1 MSINMVEFHQ
11 VFFEESHEHLENM
24 EQLLLALD
32 LNTPDP
38 EELNTI
44 FRAAHSIKGGS
55 GIFGFTALTSVTHV
69 MENLLDRTRKGTFEL
84 SSATIDL
91 LLRTVDTLTH
101 ILSLYREEEPI
112 DWEEVE
118 FAKNQLIAALNGE
131 PFEPNAKTQNKAVT
145 TMPEVEILVAD
156 GTNIQSKRQTHD
168 DDLGFGF
175 FENEVELALA
185 TEGEHFGFFDEAYTA
200 AEIRVED
207 IDPKPTIAVPTG
219 KTASDNLAADLDHDL
234 ADDLAN
240 GLDDELG
247 FGFFEPLTPAQLDND
262 TSTTGATDADVVTR
276 AKTDNLDLQPM
287 VLQSTNQQLNQH
299 QGDQHAI
306 DHKSRGAAAIQSAS
320 KRHESP
326 TSAQATSEH
335 SIANP
340 TPAKSASKKSTPPAQ
355 DATLRVETSK
365 IDTLVN
371 LAGELVITQSML
383 TLIGNELGGELGE
396 RLKTALNELER
407 NTREMQEA
415 VMSVRMLPV
424 SFVFNRFH
432 RLVRDLSEQL
442 GKNVNLTIEGGNT
455 EIDKGMIEK
464 LVDPL
469 THLVRNS
476 LDHGIENPAKR
487 LAAGKSEIGEL
498 SLKASQ
504 RGGSIVIAV
513 HDDGAGLNRERIL
526 QKARENGMQVAD
538 NANDKHVWQLIFAAG
553 FSTAQEVTDVSGRG
567 VGMDVVRRNIEA
579 LGGRI
584 DIDSVAGQGAT
595 FEIQLP
601 LTLAIVDGMS
611 VSVGHQIYI
620 LPLVHIIESIQ
631 PQIEQLKFLSK
642 ERLIKVR
649 EEYLPLLNLYQLMEI
664 EPHAHTPEQG
674 IVVLLES
681 NNKRFGLCV
690 DALVGQ
696 QQVVIKSLEK
706 HYRRIPG
713 VSGATIMGDG
723 SVALILDV
731 ESLALHIKN

>member
-1 MSINMVEFHQ
+1 MSINMAEFHQ

-32 LNTPDP
+32 LASPDP

-69 MENLLDRTRKGTFEL
+69 MENLLDKTRKGNFQLT
-84 SSATIDL
+84 SSIIDL
-91 LLRTVDTLTH
+91 LLSTVDTLSH
-101 ILSLYREEEPI
+101 ILSLYREEEQI
-112 DWEEVE
+112 DWQEVE
-118 FAKNQLIAALNGE
+118 YSKSQLVAALNGE
-131 PFEPNAKTQNKAVT
+131 SFSSSVAVRNGTDIANTPVTPTINAEPSAL
-145 TMPEVEILVAD
+145 VEIE
-156 GTNIQSKRQTHD
+156 

-175 FENEVELALA
+175 FEDEMARDIA
-185 TEGEHFGFFDEAYTA
+185 IEGEDFGFFEEAYQ
-200 AEIRVED
+200 AEEISAQSVINDVSNTE
-207 IDPKPTIAVPTG
+207 K
-219 KTASDNLAADLDHDL
+219 AADPFDFTS
-234 ADDLAN
+234 
-240 GLDDELG
+240 DDELG
-247 FGFFEPLTPAQLDND
+247 FGFFEALTPESFANEIELL
-262 TSTTGATDADVVTR
+262 SSKPVASKVVKPTTVANQAKVNADSSQAKRGIFKEKESATDAKVS
-276 AKTDNLDLQPM
+276 P
-287 VLQSTNQQLNQH
+287 
-299 QGDQHAI
+299 
-306 DHKSRGAAAIQSAS
+306 AAIHSNATNSNAALSSSAIP
-320 KRHESP
+320 K
-326 TSAQATSEH
+326 
-335 SIANP
+335 N
-340 TPAKSASKKSTPPAQ
+340 TPPEVKPATKKTAASAP

-383 TLIGNELGGELGE
+383 TLIGNELTGDLGE

-424 SFVFNRFH
+424 SFVFNRFN

-442 GKNVNLTIEGGNT
+442 GKKVNLVIEGGNT

-476 LDHGIENPAKR
+476 LDHGIEKPEKR
-487 LAAGKSEIGEL
+487 LAAGKSEVGVL

-504 RGGSIVIAV
+504 RGGNIVIAV
-513 HDDGAGLNRERIL
+513 HDNGAGLNRERII
-526 QKARENGMQVAD
+526 QKARENGLQVAD
-538 NANDKHVWQLIFAAG
+538 NSSDKQVWQLIFAAG
-553 FSTAQEVTDVSGRG
+553 FSTAEEVTDVSGRG

-584 DIDSVAGQGAT
+584 DIESTEGQGST

-601 LTLAIVDGMS
+601 LTLAIVDGMT
-611 VSVGHQIYI
+611 VSVGNQIYI

-631 PQIEQLKFLSK
+631 PQTEQLKFLAK
-642 ERLIKVR
+642 ERLLKVR

-664 EPHAHTPEQG
+664 EPNAKSPEEG

-681 NNKRFGLCV
+681 NHKRFGLCV

>member
-1 MSINMVEFHQ
+1 MSINMAEFHQ

-32 LNTPDP
+32 LAAPDP

-69 MENLLDRTRKGTFEL
+69 MENLLDKTRKGTFDL
-84 SSATIDL
+84 SSSVIDL
-91 LLRTVDTLTH
+91 LLRTVDTLSH
-101 ILSLYREEEPI
+101 ILNLYREEEPI
-112 DWEEVE
+112 DWQQVE
-118 FAKNQLIAALNGE
+118 FAKNQLVAALNGE
-131 PFEPNAKTQNKAVT
+131 PFSTQAAKVVETANQDKPVAVS
-145 TMPEVEILVAD
+145 
-156 GTNIQSKRQTHD
+156 TNSAPQEEAS
-168 DDLGFGF
+168 FGF
-175 FENEVELALA
+175 FEDEVELGLVD
-185 TEGEHFGFFDEAYTA
+185 EPEHFGFFDEAYTA
-200 AEIRVED
+200 KEIRVED
-207 IDPKPTIAVPTG
+207 IH
-219 KTASDNLAADLDHDL
+219 SNAADSATD
-234 ADDLAN
+234 AAVS
-240 GLDDELG
+240 DDELG
-247 FGFFEPLTPAQLDND
+247 YGFFESLTAESFANELDAL
-262 TSTTGATDADVVTR
+262 S
-276 AKTDNLDLQPM
+276 
-287 VLQSTNQQLNQH
+287 
-299 QGDQHAI
+299 
-306 DHKSRGAAAIQSAS
+306 
-320 KRHESP
+320 
-326 TSAQATSEH
+326 
-335 SIANP
+335 
-340 TPAKSASKKSTPPAQ
+340 TPAKDVQVTDKAIHKTLAEQSDAKTTRSKKPPKDSAQLKSQATTDVKLEAQTHLASSPTVNTTSVTPAASSQVAKKASTSTQ

-442 GKNVNLTIEGGNT
+442 GKNVNLVIEGGNT

-476 LDHGIENPAKR
+476 LDHGIEKPEKR
-487 LAAGKSEIGEL
+487 IAAGKSEVGVL

-513 HDDGAGLNRERIL
+513 HDDGGGLNRERIL
-526 QKARENGMQVAD
+526 QKARENGMALPE
-538 NANDKHVWQLIFAAG
+538 NMTDKQVWQLIFAAG
-553 FSTAQEVTDVSGRG
+553 FSTAAEVTDVSGRG
-567 VGMDVVRRNIEA
+567 VGMDVVRKNIEA

-584 DIDSVAGQGAT
+584 DIDSVAGEGAT

-611 VSVGHQIYI
+611 VSVGNQIYI

-631 PQIEQLKFLSK
+631 PQTEQLKFLAK
-642 ERLIKVR
+642 ERLLRVR

-664 EPHAHTPEQG
+664 EPQAKTPEAG

>member
-1 MSINMVEFHQ
+1 MSINMAEFHQ

-32 LNTPDP
+32 LASPDP

-69 MENLLDRTRKGTFEL
+69 MENLLDKTRKGNFQLT
-84 SSATIDL
+84 SSIIDL
-91 LLRTVDTLTH
+91 LLSTVDTLSH
-101 ILSLYREEEPI
+101 ILSLYREEEQI
-112 DWEEVE
+112 DWQEVE
-118 FAKNQLIAALNGE
+118 YSKSQLVAALNGE
-131 PFEPNAKTQNKAVT
+131 PFSSSVAIRNGTDVASTPTINATLTAAVAA
-145 TMPEVEILVAD
+145 E
-156 GTNIQSKRQTHD
+156 
-168 DDLGFGF
+168 DLGFGF
-175 FENEVELALA
+175 FEDEMARDIA
-185 TEGEHFGFFDEAYTA
+185 IEGEDFGFFDEAYQA
-200 AEIRVED
+200 ED
-207 IDPKPTIAVPTG
+207 ISADSVANNKECIAELCDVTI
-219 KTASDNLAADLDHDL
+219 D
-234 ADDLAN
+234 
-240 GLDDELG
+240 DDELG
-247 FGFFEPLTPAQLDND
+247 FGFFEALTPESFANEIELLSSKPLVQKVYKP
-262 TSTTGATDADVVTR
+262 ATTR
-276 AKTDNLDLQPM
+276 AHQAQETGSS
-287 VLQSTNQQLNQH
+287 QSKNILFKAKAT
-299 QGDQHAI
+299 
-306 DHKSRGAAAIQSAS
+306 
-320 KRHESP
+320 ESTAPDSTVP
-326 TSAQATSEH
+326 TSPSVKASSPAILSSNATSNSSVAPKPNTTEVKT
-335 SIANP
+335 A
-340 TPAKSASKKSTPPAQ
+340 TKKSATPAQ

-383 TLIGNELGGELGE
+383 TLIGNEMTGDLGE

-424 SFVFNRFH
+424 SFVFNRFN

-442 GKNVNLTIEGGNT
+442 GKNVNLVIEGGNT

-476 LDHGIENPAKR
+476 LDHGIEKPEKR
-487 LAAGKSEIGEL
+487 LAAGKSEVGVL

-504 RGGSIVIAV
+504 RGGNIVIAV
-513 HDDGAGLNRERIL
+513 HDNGAGLHRERII
-526 QKARENGMQVAD
+526 QKARENGLQVAD
-538 NANDKHVWQLIFAAG
+538 NSSDKQIWQLIFAAG
-553 FSTAQEVTDVSGRG
+553 FSTAEEVTDVSGRG

-584 DIDSVAGQGAT
+584 DIESTEGQGST

-601 LTLAIVDGMS
+601 LTLAIVDGMT
-611 VSVGHQIYI
+611 VSVGNQIYI

-631 PQIEQLKFLSK
+631 PQTEQLKFLAK
-642 ERLIKVR
+642 ERLLKVR

-664 EPHAHTPEQG
+664 EPNARCPEEG

-681 NNKRFGLCV
+681 NHKRFGLCV

>member
-1 MSINMVEFHQ
+1 MSINMAEFHQ

-32 LNTPDP
+32 LASPDP

-69 MENLLDRTRKGTFEL
+69 MENLLDMTRKGNFQLT
-84 SSATIDL
+84 SSIIDL
-91 LLRTVDTLTH
+91 LLSTVDTLSH
-101 ILSLYREEEPI
+101 ILSLYREEEQI
-112 DWEEVE
+112 DWQEVE
-118 FAKNQLIAALNGE
+118 YSKSQLVAALNGE
-131 PFEPNAKTQNKAVT
+131 SFSSSVAVRNGTDIANTPVTPTLNAEPSAL
-145 TMPEVEILVAD
+145 VETED
-156 GTNIQSKRQTHD
+156 E
-168 DDLGFGF
+168 LGFGF
-175 FENEVELALA
+175 FEDEMERDIVI
-185 TEGEHFGFFDEAYTA
+185 EGEDFGFFEEAYQA
-200 AEIRVED
+200 ED
-207 IDPKPTIAVPTG
+207 ISVESLTSEVSVSVNSTAEQLV
-219 KTASDNLAADLDHDL
+219 TAS
-234 ADDLAN
+234 
-240 GLDDELG
+240 DDELG
-247 FGFFEPLTPAQLDND
+247 FGFFEALTPESFANEIELLSSKPVEPAAAKPATNRANQVKVTANTQAKRSIFKEKETDPKAPPA
-262 TSTTGATDADVVTR
+262 TSVSASTTVAPSSTAALNPAITPKNTQAEVKAATK
-276 AKTDNLDLQPM
+276 KT
-287 VLQSTNQQLNQH
+287 
-299 QGDQHAI
+299 
-306 DHKSRGAAAIQSAS
+306 AASA
-320 KRHESP
+320 P
-326 TSAQATSEH
+326 
-335 SIANP
+335 
-340 TPAKSASKKSTPPAQ
+340 

-383 TLIGNELGGELGE
+383 TLIGNELTGEIGE

-424 SFVFNRFH
+424 SFVFNRFN

-442 GKNVNLTIEGGNT
+442 GKNVNLVIEGGNT

-476 LDHGIENPAKR
+476 LDHGIEKPDIR
-487 LAAGKSEIGEL
+487 LAAGKAEIGQL
-498 SLKASQ
+498 FLKASQ

-513 HDDGAGLNRERIL
+513 YDDGAGLSRERII
-526 QKARENGMQVAD
+526 QKAKENGIAIAE
-538 NANDKHVWQLIFAAG
+538 NASDKQVWQLIFAAG

-584 DIDSVAGQGAT
+584 DIDSVQGKGAT

-611 VSVGHQIYI
+611 VSVGNQIYI

-631 PQIEQLKFLSK
+631 PQTEQLKFLAK
-642 ERLIKVR
+642 ERLLKVR
-649 EEYLPLLNLYQLMEI
+649 EEYLPLLNLHQLMEI
-664 EPHAHTPEQG
+664 EPKASTPEEG

-681 NNKRFGLCV
+681 NHKRFGLCV

>member
-1 MSINMVEFHQ
+1 MSINMAEFHQ

-32 LNTPDP
+32 LASPDP

-69 MENLLDRTRKGTFEL
+69 MENLLDKTRKGNFQLT
-84 SSATIDL
+84 SSIIDL
-91 LLRTVDTLTH
+91 LLSTVDTLSH
-101 ILSLYREEEPI
+101 ILSLYREEEQI
-112 DWEEVE
+112 DWQEVE
-118 FAKNQLIAALNGE
+118 YSKSQLVAALNGE
-131 PFEPNAKTQNKAVT
+131 PFSSSVAIRNGTDAASTPIINATLTA
-145 TMPEVEILVAD
+145 PVEAE
-156 GTNIQSKRQTHD
+156 
-168 DDLGFGF
+168 DLGFGF
-175 FENEVELALA
+175 FEDEMARDIA
-185 TEGEHFGFFDEAYTA
+185 IEGEDFGFFDEAYQA
-200 AEIRVED
+200 ED
-207 IDPKPTIAVPTG
+207 ISADSVANNKECIAELCDVTI
-219 KTASDNLAADLDHDL
+219 D
-234 ADDLAN
+234 
-240 GLDDELG
+240 DDELG
-247 FGFFEPLTPAQLDND
+247 FGFFEALTPESFANEIELLSSKPLVQKVYKP
-262 TSTTGATDADVVTR
+262 ATTR
-276 AKTDNLDLQPM
+276 AHQTKETGSSQSKNTLFKAKATEPTVPDSTVPM
-287 VLQSTNQQLNQH
+287 SPSVKASSP
-299 QGDQHAI
+299 AI
-306 DHKSRGAAAIQSAS
+306 LSSN
-320 KRHESP
+320 
-326 TSAQATSEH
+326 ATSN
-335 SIANP
+335 SSVAPNP
-340 TPAKSASKKSTPPAQ
+340 NTTEVKTATKKPATPAQ

-383 TLIGNELGGELGE
+383 TLIGNEMTGDLGE

-424 SFVFNRFH
+424 SFVFNRFN

-442 GKNVNLTIEGGNT
+442 GKNVNLVIEGGNT

-476 LDHGIENPAKR
+476 LDHGIEKPEKR
-487 LAAGKSEIGEL
+487 LAAGKSEVGVL

-504 RGGSIVIAV
+504 RGGNIVIAV
-513 HDDGAGLNRERIL
+513 YDNGAGLNRERII
-526 QKARENGMQVAD
+526 QKARENGLQVAD
-538 NANDKHVWQLIFAAG
+538 NSSDKQVWQLIFAAG
-553 FSTAQEVTDVSGRG
+553 FSTAEEVTDVSGRG

-584 DIDSVAGQGAT
+584 DIESTEGQGST

-601 LTLAIVDGMS
+601 LTLAIVDGMT
-611 VSVGHQIYI
+611 VSVGNQIYI

-631 PQIEQLKFLSK
+631 PQTEQLKFLAK
-642 ERLIKVR
+642 ERLLKVR

-664 EPHAHTPEQG
+664 EPNARCPEEG

-681 NNKRFGLCV
+681 NHKRFGLCV

>member
-1 MSINMVEFHQ
+1 MSINMAEFHQ

-32 LNTPDP
+32 LASPDP

-69 MENLLDRTRKGTFEL
+69 MENLLDKTRKGNFQLT
-84 SSATIDL
+84 SSIIDL
-91 LLRTVDTLTH
+91 LLSTVDTLSH
-101 ILSLYREEEPI
+101 ILSLYREEEQI
-112 DWEEVE
+112 DWQEVE
-118 FAKNQLIAALNGE
+118 YSKSQLVAALNGE
-131 PFEPNAKTQNKAVT
+131 PFSSSVAIRNGTDVASTPTINATLTAAVAA
-145 TMPEVEILVAD
+145 E
-156 GTNIQSKRQTHD
+156 
-168 DDLGFGF
+168 DLGFGF
-175 FENEVELALA
+175 FEDEMARDIA
-185 TEGEHFGFFDEAYTA
+185 IEGEDFGFFDEAYQA
-200 AEIRVED
+200 ED
-207 IDPKPTIAVPTG
+207 ISADSVANNKECNAELCDVTI
-219 KTASDNLAADLDHDL
+219 D
-234 ADDLAN
+234 
-240 GLDDELG
+240 DDELG
-247 FGFFEPLTPAQLDND
+247 FGFFEALTPESFANEIELLSSKPLVQKVYKPA
-262 TSTTGATDADVVTR
+262 TTRAHQAKETGSSQSKNTLFKANATDPTTPD
-276 AKTDNLDLQPM
+276 
-287 VLQSTNQQLNQH
+287 STV
-299 QGDQHAI
+299 
-306 DHKSRGAAAIQSAS
+306 
-320 KRHESP
+320 P
-326 TSAQATSEH
+326 TSPSVKASSSAILSSNATSNSSVAPKPNTTEVKT
-335 SIANP
+335 A
-340 TPAKSASKKSTPPAQ
+340 TKKPAASAQ

-383 TLIGNELGGELGE
+383 TLIGNEMMGDLGE

-424 SFVFNRFH
+424 SFVFNRFN

-442 GKNVNLTIEGGNT
+442 GKNVNLVIEGGNT

-476 LDHGIENPAKR
+476 LDHGIEKPEKR
-487 LAAGKSEIGEL
+487 LAAGKSEVGVL

-504 RGGSIVIAV
+504 RGGNIVIAV
-513 HDDGAGLNRERIL
+513 HDNGAGLNRERII
-526 QKARENGMQVAD
+526 QKARENGLQVAD
-538 NANDKHVWQLIFAAG
+538 NSSDKQIWQLIFAAG
-553 FSTAQEVTDVSGRG
+553 FSTAEEVTDVSGRG

-584 DIDSVAGQGAT
+584 DIESTEGQGST

-601 LTLAIVDGMS
+601 LTLAIVDGMT
-611 VSVGHQIYI
+611 VSVGNQIYI

-631 PQIEQLKFLSK
+631 PQTEQLKFLAK
-642 ERLIKVR
+642 ERLLKVR

-664 EPHAHTPEQG
+664 EPNARCPEEG

-681 NNKRFGLCV
+681 NHKRFGLCV

>member
-1 MSINMVEFHQ
+1 MSINMAEFHQ

-32 LNTPDP
+32 LDAPDP

-69 MENLLDRTRKGTFEL
+69 MENLLDKTRKGTFEL
-84 SSATIDL
+84 SSSVIDL
-91 LLRTVDTLTH
+91 LLRTVDTLSH
-101 ILSLYREEEPI
+101 ILNLYREEEPI
-112 DWEEVE
+112 DWQQVE
-118 FAKNQLIAALNGE
+118 FAKNQLVAALNGE
-131 PFEPNAKTQNKAVT
+131 PFSTQTANVVSAANANHQSEDKPLPAAVT
-145 TMPEVEILVAD
+145 ASVA
-156 GTNIQSKRQTHD
+156 TQSVD
-168 DDLGFGF
+168 DSFGF
-175 FENEVELALA
+175 FEDEVELGLVDE
-185 TEGEHFGFFDEAYTA
+185 TEHFGFFDEAYTA
-200 AEIRVED
+200 KEIRAED
-207 IDPKPTIAVPTG
+207 IH
-219 KTASDNLAADLDHDL
+219 ASTVTEQSSTPQELTAADL
-234 ADDLAN
+234 AANQVATVSDDA
-240 GLDDELG
+240 LDDELG
-247 FGFFEPLTPAQLDND
+247 YGFFESLTPETFATEIDAL
-262 TSTTGATDADVVTR
+262 TSTSVKEKSITNQASAPLADTDTAKPQSTR
-276 AKTDNLDLQPM
+276 AKKPAQE
-287 VLQSTNQQLNQH
+287 
-299 QGDQHAI
+299 
-306 DHKSRGAAAIQSAS
+306 AS
-320 KRHESP
+320 K
-326 TSAQATSEH
+326 Q
-335 SIANP
+335 
-340 TPAKSASKKSTPPAQ
+340 PAKSAAKAEAMPPQSSTSTIGAASGSSSQPAAKKASAASQ

-442 GKNVNLTIEGGNT
+442 GKNVNLVIEGGNT

-476 LDHGIENPAKR
+476 LDHGIEKPEKR
-487 LAAGKSEIGEL
+487 IAAGKSEAGVL

-513 HDDGAGLNRERIL
+513 HDDGGGLNRERIL
-526 QKARENGMQVAD
+526 QKARENGMALPE
-538 NANDKHVWQLIFAAG
+538 NMTDKQVWQLIFAAG
-553 FSTAQEVTDVSGRG
+553 FSTAAEVTDVSGRG
-567 VGMDVVRRNIEA
+567 VGMDVVRKNIEA

-584 DIDSVAGQGAT
+584 DIDSVAGEGAT

-611 VSVGHQIYI
+611 VSVGNQIYI

-631 PQIEQLKFLSK
+631 PQTEQLKFLAK
-642 ERLIKVR
+642 ERLLRVR

-664 EPHAHTPEQG
+664 EPQAKTPEAG

>member
-1 MSINMVEFHQ
+1 MSINMAEFHQ

-32 LNTPDP
+32 LAAPDP

-69 MENLLDRTRKGTFEL
+69 MENLLDKTRKGTFEL
-84 SSATIDL
+84 SSSVIDL
-91 LLRTVDTLTH
+91 LLRTVDTLSH
-101 ILSLYREEEPI
+101 ILNLYREEEPI
-112 DWEEVE
+112 DWQQVE
-118 FAKNQLIAALNGE
+118 FAKNQLVAALNGE
-131 PFEPNAKTQNKAVT
+131 PFSTQAAKVVETANQDKSAAVS
-145 TMPEVEILVAD
+145 
-156 GTNIQSKRQTHD
+156 TNSASQEDAS
-168 DDLGFGF
+168 FGF
-175 FENEVELALA
+175 FEDEVELGLVDE
-185 TEGEHFGFFDEAYTA
+185 TEHFGFFDEAYTA
-200 AEIRVED
+200 KEIRVED
-207 IDPKPTIAVPTG
+207 IH
-219 KTASDNLAADLDHDL
+219 SNAADPATH
-234 ADDLAN
+234 AAVS
-240 GLDDELG
+240 DDELG
-247 FGFFEPLTPAQLDND
+247 YGFFESLTAESFANELDAL
-262 TSTTGATDADVVTR
+262 S
-276 AKTDNLDLQPM
+276 
-287 VLQSTNQQLNQH
+287 
-299 QGDQHAI
+299 
-306 DHKSRGAAAIQSAS
+306 
-320 KRHESP
+320 
-326 TSAQATSEH
+326 
-335 SIANP
+335 
-340 TPAKSASKKSTPPAQ
+340 TPAKDVQVTDKAIHKTLAEQSDAKTTRSKKPPKDSAQLKSQETTDVKLETQTHLASSPAMNTTSATPAASSQVAKKAGTSTQ

-442 GKNVNLTIEGGNT
+442 GKNVNLVIEGGNT

-476 LDHGIENPAKR
+476 LDHGIEKPEKR
-487 LAAGKSEIGEL
+487 VAAGKSEVGVL

-513 HDDGAGLNRERIL
+513 HDDGGGLNRERIL
-526 QKARENGMQVAD
+526 QKARENGMALPE
-538 NANDKHVWQLIFAAG
+538 NMTDKQVWQLIFAAG
-553 FSTAQEVTDVSGRG
+553 FSTAAEVTDVSGRG
-567 VGMDVVRRNIEA
+567 VGMDVVRKNIEA

-584 DIDSVAGQGAT
+584 DIDSVAGEGAT

-611 VSVGHQIYI
+611 VSVGNQIYI

-631 PQIEQLKFLSK
+631 PQTEQLKFLAK
-642 ERLIKVR
+642 ERLLRVR

-664 EPHAHTPEQG
+664 EPQAKTPEAG

>member
-1 MSINMVEFHQ
+1 MSINMAEFHQ

-32 LNTPDP
+32 LASPDP

-69 MENLLDRTRKGTFEL
+69 MENLLDKTRKGNFQLT
-84 SSATIDL
+84 SSIIDL
-91 LLRTVDTLTH
+91 LLSTVDTLSH
-101 ILSLYREEEPI
+101 ILSLYREEEQI
-112 DWEEVE
+112 DWQEVE
-118 FAKNQLIAALNGE
+118 YSKSQLVAALNGE
-131 PFEPNAKTQNKAVT
+131 PFSSSVAIRNGTDAASTPIINATLTA
-145 TMPEVEILVAD
+145 PVAAE
-156 GTNIQSKRQTHD
+156 
-168 DDLGFGF
+168 DLGFGF
-175 FENEVELALA
+175 FEDEMARDIA
-185 TEGEHFGFFDEAYTA
+185 IEGEDFGFFDEPYQA
-200 AEIRVED
+200 ED
-207 IDPKPTIAVPTG
+207 ISADSVANNKERTAELCDVTI
-219 KTASDNLAADLDHDL
+219 D
-234 ADDLAN
+234 
-240 GLDDELG
+240 DDELG
-247 FGFFEPLTPAQLDND
+247 FGFFEALTPESFANEIELLSSKPLVQKVYKPA
-262 TSTTGATDADVVTR
+262 TSRAHQAKETGSSQSKNTLFKAKATE
-276 AKTDNLDLQPM
+276 
-287 VLQSTNQQLNQH
+287 ST
-299 QGDQHAI
+299 API
-306 DHKSRGAAAIQSAS
+306 STV
-320 KRHESP
+320 P
-326 TSAQATSEH
+326 TSPFVKASSPAILSSNATSNSSVAPKPNTAEVKT
-335 SIANP
+335 A
-340 TPAKSASKKSTPPAQ
+340 TKKSAASAQ

-383 TLIGNELGGELGE
+383 TLIGNEMTGDLGE

-424 SFVFNRFH
+424 SFVFNRFN

-442 GKNVNLTIEGGNT
+442 GKNVNLVIEGGNT

-476 LDHGIENPAKR
+476 LDHGIEKPEKR
-487 LAAGKSEIGEL
+487 LAAGKSEVGVL

-504 RGGSIVIAV
+504 RGGNIVIAV
-513 HDDGAGLNRERIL
+513 HDNGAGLHRERII
-526 QKARENGMQVAD
+526 QKARENGLQVAD
-538 NANDKHVWQLIFAAG
+538 NSSDKQIWQLIFAAG
-553 FSTAQEVTDVSGRG
+553 FSTAEEVTDVSGRG

-584 DIDSVAGQGAT
+584 DIESTEGQGST

-601 LTLAIVDGMS
+601 LTLAIVDGMT
-611 VSVGHQIYI
+611 VSVGNQIYI

-631 PQIEQLKFLSK
+631 PQTEQLKFLAK
-642 ERLIKVR
+642 ERLLKVR

-664 EPHAHTPEQG
+664 EPNAKSPEEG

-681 NNKRFGLCV
+681 NHKRFGLCV

>member
-1 MSINMVEFHQ
+1 MSINMAEFHQ

-32 LNTPDP
+32 LASPDP

-69 MENLLDRTRKGTFEL
+69 MENLLDKTRKGNFQLT
-84 SSATIDL
+84 SSIIDL
-91 LLRTVDTLTH
+91 LLSTVDTLSH
-101 ILSLYREEEPI
+101 ILSLYREEEQI
-112 DWEEVE
+112 DWQEVE
-118 FAKNQLIAALNGE
+118 YSKSQLVAALNGE
-131 PFEPNAKTQNKAVT
+131 PFSSSVAIRNGTDAATSTPIINAAPTI
-145 TMPEVEILVAD
+145 PVEAE
-156 GTNIQSKRQTHD
+156 
-168 DDLGFGF
+168 DLGFGF
-175 FENEVELALA
+175 FEDEMARDIA
-185 TEGEHFGFFDEAYTA
+185 IEGEDFGFFDEAYQA
-200 AEIRVED
+200 ED
-207 IDPKPTIAVPTG
+207 ISADSVANNKECIAELCDVTI
-219 KTASDNLAADLDHDL
+219 D
-234 ADDLAN
+234 
-240 GLDDELG
+240 DDELG
-247 FGFFEPLTPAQLDND
+247 FGFFEALTPESFANEIELLSSKPLVQKVYKP
-262 TSTTGATDADVVTR
+262 ATTR
-276 AKTDNLDLQPM
+276 AHQAKETGSSQSKNTLFKAKATEPTVPDSTVPM
-287 VLQSTNQQLNQH
+287 SPSVKASSP
-299 QGDQHAI
+299 AI
-306 DHKSRGAAAIQSAS
+306 LSSN
-320 KRHESP
+320 
-326 TSAQATSEH
+326 ATSNSSVAPKPNTTEVKT
-335 SIANP
+335 A
-340 TPAKSASKKSTPPAQ
+340 TKKLATPAQ

-383 TLIGNELGGELGE
+383 TLIGNEMTGDLGE

-424 SFVFNRFH
+424 SFVFNRFN

-442 GKNVNLTIEGGNT
+442 GKNVNLVIEGGNT

-476 LDHGIENPAKR
+476 LDHGIEKPEKR
-487 LAAGKSEIGEL
+487 LAAGKSEVGVL

-504 RGGSIVIAV
+504 RGGNIVIAV
-513 HDDGAGLNRERIL
+513 HDNGAGLNRERII
-526 QKARENGMQVAD
+526 QKARENGLQVAD
-538 NANDKHVWQLIFAAG
+538 NSSDKQIWQLIFAAG
-553 FSTAQEVTDVSGRG
+553 FSTAEEVTDVSGRG

-584 DIDSVAGQGAT
+584 DIESTEGQGST

-601 LTLAIVDGMS
+601 LTLAIVDGMT
-611 VSVGHQIYI
+611 VSVGNQIYI

-631 PQIEQLKFLSK
+631 PQTEQLKFLAK
-642 ERLIKVR
+642 ERLLKVR

-664 EPHAHTPEQG
+664 EPNARCPEEG

-681 NNKRFGLCV
+681 NHKRFGLCV

>member
-1 MSINMVEFHQ
+1 MSINMAEFHQ

-32 LNTPDP
+32 LASPDP

-69 MENLLDRTRKGTFEL
+69 MENLLDMTRKGNFQLT
-84 SSATIDL
+84 SSIIDL
-91 LLRTVDTLTH
+91 LLSTVDTLSH
-101 ILSLYREEEPI
+101 ILSLYREEEQI
-112 DWEEVE
+112 DWQEVE
-118 FAKNQLIAALNGE
+118 YSKSQLVAALNGE
-131 PFEPNAKTQNKAVT
+131 SFSSSVAVRNGTDIANTPVTPTLNAEPSAL
-145 TMPEVEILVAD
+145 VETED
-156 GTNIQSKRQTHD
+156 E
-168 DDLGFGF
+168 LGFGF
-175 FENEVELALA
+175 FEDERERDIVI
-185 TEGEHFGFFDEAYTA
+185 EGEDFGFFEEAYQAEEISAQSVINDVSNTEKA
-200 AEIRVED
+200 AEPFD
-207 IDPKPTIAVPTG
+207 FT
-219 KTASDNLAADLDHDL
+219 S
-234 ADDLAN
+234 
-240 GLDDELG
+240 DDELG
-247 FGFFEPLTPAQLDND
+247 FGFFEALTPESFANEIELL
-262 TSTTGATDADVVTR
+262 SSKPVAPKVVKPTTVANQAEVNADSSQAKRGIFKEKESVTDAKVSPAVSVPTSVSVNP
-276 AKTDNLDLQPM
+276 APHSNATSPNAAL
-287 VLQSTNQQLNQH
+287 SSS
-299 QGDQHAI
+299 AI
-306 DHKSRGAAAIQSAS
+306 PKNTPSEVKAAAKKPAAS
-320 KRHESP
+320 
-326 TSAQATSEH
+326 
-335 SIANP
+335 
-340 TPAKSASKKSTPPAQ
+340 AQ

-383 TLIGNELGGELGE
+383 TLIGNEMTGDLGE

-424 SFVFNRFH
+424 SFVFNRFN

-442 GKNVNLTIEGGNT
+442 GKNVNLVIEGGNT

-476 LDHGIENPAKR
+476 LDHGIEKPEKR
-487 LAAGKSEIGEL
+487 LAAGKSEVGVL

-504 RGGSIVIAV
+504 RGGNIVIAV
-513 HDDGAGLNRERIL
+513 HDNGAGLNRERII
-526 QKARENGMQVAD
+526 QKARENGLQVAD
-538 NANDKHVWQLIFAAG
+538 NSSDKQIWQLIFAAG
-553 FSTAQEVTDVSGRG
+553 FSTAVEVTDVSGRG

-584 DIDSVAGQGAT
+584 DIESTEGQGST

-601 LTLAIVDGMS
+601 LTLAIVDGMT
-611 VSVGHQIYI
+611 VSVGNQIYI

-631 PQIEQLKFLSK
+631 PQTEQLKFLAK
-642 ERLIKVR
+642 ERLLKVR

-664 EPHAHTPEQG
+664 EPNAKSPEEG

-681 NNKRFGLCV
+681 NHKRFGLCV

-731 ESLALHIKN
+731 ESLALNIKN

>member
-1 MSINMVEFHQ
+1 MSINMAEFHQ

-32 LNTPDP
+32 LASPDP

-69 MENLLDRTRKGTFEL
+69 MENLLDKTRKGNFQLT
-84 SSATIDL
+84 SSIIDL
-91 LLRTVDTLTH
+91 LLSTVDTLSH
-101 ILSLYREEEPI
+101 ILSLYREEEQI
-112 DWEEVE
+112 DWQEVE
-118 FAKNQLIAALNGE
+118 YSKSQLVAALNGE
-131 PFEPNAKTQNKAVT
+131 PFSSSVAIRNGTDAATSTPIINAAPTV
-145 TMPEVEILVAD
+145 PVEAE
-156 GTNIQSKRQTHD
+156 
-168 DDLGFGF
+168 DLGFGF
-175 FENEVELALA
+175 FEDEMARDIA
-185 TEGEHFGFFDEAYTA
+185 IEGEDFGFFDEAYQA
-200 AEIRVED
+200 ED
-207 IDPKPTIAVPTG
+207 ISADSVINNKERNAELCDVTI
-219 KTASDNLAADLDHDL
+219 D
-234 ADDLAN
+234 
-240 GLDDELG
+240 DDELG
-247 FGFFEPLTPAQLDND
+247 FGFFEALTPESFANEIELLSSKPLVQKVFKP
-262 TSTTGATDADVVTR
+262 ATTR
-276 AKTDNLDLQPM
+276 AHQAKETGSS
-287 VLQSTNQQLNQH
+287 QSKNTLFK
-299 QGDQHAI
+299 AKATEPTAPI
-306 DHKSRGAAAIQSAS
+306 STV
-320 KRHESP
+320 P
-326 TSAQATSEH
+326 TSPSVKASSPAILSSNATSNSSVAPKPNTTEVKT
-335 SIANP
+335 A
-340 TPAKSASKKSTPPAQ
+340 TKKPAVSAQ

-383 TLIGNELGGELGE
+383 TLIGNEMTGDLGE

-424 SFVFNRFH
+424 SFVFNRFN

-442 GKNVNLTIEGGNT
+442 GKNVNLVIEGGNT

-476 LDHGIENPAKR
+476 LDHGIEKPEKR
-487 LAAGKSEIGEL
+487 LAAGKSEVGVL

-504 RGGSIVIAV
+504 RGGNIVIAV
-513 HDDGAGLNRERIL
+513 HDNGAGLHRERII
-526 QKARENGMQVAD
+526 QKARENGLQVAD
-538 NANDKHVWQLIFAAG
+538 NSSDKQVWQLIFAAG
-553 FSTAQEVTDVSGRG
+553 FSTAEEVTDVSGRG

-584 DIDSVAGQGAT
+584 DIESTEGQGST

-601 LTLAIVDGMS
+601 LTLAIVDGMT
-611 VSVGHQIYI
+611 VSVGNQIYI

-631 PQIEQLKFLSK
+631 PQTEQLKFLAK
-642 ERLIKVR
+642 ERLLKVR

-664 EPHAHTPEQG
+664 EPNARCPEEG

-681 NNKRFGLCV
+681 NHKRFGLCV

>member
-1 MSINMVEFHQ
+1 MSINMAEFHQ

-32 LNTPDP
+32 LASPDP

-69 MENLLDRTRKGTFEL
+69 MENLLDKTRKGNFQLT
-84 SSATIDL
+84 SSIIDL
-91 LLRTVDTLTH
+91 LLSTVDTLSH
-101 ILSLYREEEPI
+101 ILSLYREEEQI
-112 DWEEVE
+112 DWQEVE
-118 FAKNQLIAALNGE
+118 YSKSQLVAALNGE
-131 PFEPNAKTQNKAVT
+131 SFSSSVAVRNGTDIANTPVTPTLNAEPSAL
-145 TMPEVEILVAD
+145 VETED
-156 GTNIQSKRQTHD
+156 E
-168 DDLGFGF
+168 LGFGF
-175 FENEVELALA
+175 FEDEMERDIVI
-185 TEGEHFGFFDEAYTA
+185 EGEDFGFFEEAYQA
-200 AEIRVED
+200 ED
-207 IDPKPTIAVPTG
+207 ISVESLTSEVSVSVNSTAEQLV
-219 KTASDNLAADLDHDL
+219 TAS
-234 ADDLAN
+234 
-240 GLDDELG
+240 DDELG
-247 FGFFEPLTPAQLDND
+247 FGFFEALTPESFANEIELLSSKLVEPAVAKPATNRANQVKVTANTQAKRSIFKEKETEPKAPPA
-262 TSTTGATDADVVTR
+262 TSV
-276 AKTDNLDLQPM
+276 
-287 VLQSTNQQLNQH
+287 
-299 QGDQHAI
+299 
-306 DHKSRGAAAIQSAS
+306 SAS
-320 KRHESP
+320 TKVTPSSTAALNPAVTQKNTQAEVK
-326 TSAQATSEH
+326 TATKKTAASA
-335 SIANP
+335 P
-340 TPAKSASKKSTPPAQ
+340 

-383 TLIGNELGGELGE
+383 TLIGNELTGEIGE
-396 RLKTALNELER
+396 RLKAALNELER

-424 SFVFNRFH
+424 SFVFNRFN

-442 GKNVNLTIEGGNT
+442 GKNVNLVIEGGNT

-476 LDHGIENPAKR
+476 LDHGIEKPDIR
-487 LAAGKSEIGEL
+487 LAAGKAEIGQL
-498 SLKASQ
+498 SLRASQ

-513 HDDGAGLNRERIL
+513 YDDGAGLCRERIL
-526 QKARENGMQVAD
+526 QKAKENGIAIAE
-538 NANDKHVWQLIFAAG
+538 NASDKQVWQLIFAAG

-584 DIDSVAGQGAT
+584 DIDSVQGKGAT

-611 VSVGHQIYI
+611 VSVGNQIYI

-631 PQIEQLKFLSK
+631 PQTEQLKFLAK
-642 ERLIKVR
+642 ERLLKVR
-649 EEYLPLLNLYQLMEI
+649 EEYLPLLNLHQLMEI
-664 EPHAHTPEQG
+664 EPKASTPEEG

-681 NNKRFGLCV
+681 NHKRFGLCV

>member
-1 MSINMVEFHQ
+1 MRYVHQ
-11 VFFEESHEHLENM
+11 YGRVPSGLFEESHEHLENM

-32 LNTPDP
+32 LASPDP

-69 MENLLDRTRKGTFEL
+69 MENLLDMTRKGNFQLT
-84 SSATIDL
+84 SSIIDL
-91 LLRTVDTLTH
+91 LLSTVDTLSH
-101 ILSLYREEEPI
+101 ILSLYREEEQI
-112 DWEEVE
+112 DWQEVE
-118 FAKNQLIAALNGE
+118 YSKSQLVAALNGE
-131 PFEPNAKTQNKAVT
+131 SFSSSVAVRNGTDIANTPVTPTLNAEPSAL
-145 TMPEVEILVAD
+145 VETED
-156 GTNIQSKRQTHD
+156 E
-168 DDLGFGF
+168 LGFGF
-175 FENEVELALA
+175 FEDEMERDIVI
-185 TEGEHFGFFDEAYTA
+185 EGEDFGFFEEAYQA
-200 AEIRVED
+200 ED
-207 IDPKPTIAVPTG
+207 ISVESLTSEVSVSVNS
-219 KTASDNLAADLDHDL
+219 TAEQLVTTS
-234 ADDLAN
+234 
-240 GLDDELG
+240 DDELG
-247 FGFFEPLTPAQLDND
+247 FGFFEALTPESFANEIELLSSKPVEPAAAKPATNRANQVKVTANTQAKRSIFKEKETDPKAPPA
-262 TSTTGATDADVVTR
+262 TSVSASTTVAPSSTAALNPAITPKNTPTEVKAATK
-276 AKTDNLDLQPM
+276 KT
-287 VLQSTNQQLNQH
+287 
-299 QGDQHAI
+299 
-306 DHKSRGAAAIQSAS
+306 AASA
-320 KRHESP
+320 P
-326 TSAQATSEH
+326 
-335 SIANP
+335 
-340 TPAKSASKKSTPPAQ
+340 

-383 TLIGNELGGELGE
+383 TLIGNELTGEIGE

-424 SFVFNRFH
+424 SFVFNRFN

-442 GKNVNLTIEGGNT
+442 GKNVNLVIEGGNT

-476 LDHGIENPAKR
+476 LDHGIEKPDIR
-487 LAAGKSEIGEL
+487 LAAGKAEIGQL
-498 SLKASQ
+498 FLKASQ

-513 HDDGAGLNRERIL
+513 YDDGAGLSRERII
-526 QKARENGMQVAD
+526 QKAKENGIAIAE
-538 NANDKHVWQLIFAAG
+538 NASDKQVWQLIFAAG

-584 DIDSVAGQGAT
+584 DIDSVQGKGAT

-611 VSVGHQIYI
+611 VSVGNQIYI

-631 PQIEQLKFLSK
+631 PQTEQLKFLAK
-642 ERLIKVR
+642 ERLLKVR
-649 EEYLPLLNLYQLMEI
+649 EEYLPLLNLHQLMEI
-664 EPHAHTPEQG
+664 EPKTSTPEEG

-681 NNKRFGLCV
+681 NHKRFGLCV

>member
-1 MSINMVEFHQ
+1 MSINMAEFHQ

-32 LNTPDP
+32 LASPDP

-69 MENLLDRTRKGTFEL
+69 MENLLDKTRKGNFQLT
-84 SSATIDL
+84 SSIIDL
-91 LLRTVDTLTH
+91 LLSTVDTLSH
-101 ILSLYREEEPI
+101 ILSLYREEEQI
-112 DWEEVE
+112 DWQEVE
-118 FAKNQLIAALNGE
+118 YSKSQLVAALNGE
-131 PFEPNAKTQNKAVT
+131 PFSSSVAIRNGTDAASTPIINATLTA
-145 TMPEVEILVAD
+145 PVEAE
-156 GTNIQSKRQTHD
+156 
-168 DDLGFGF
+168 DLGFGF
-175 FENEVELALA
+175 FEAEMARDIA
-185 TEGEHFGFFDEAYTA
+185 IEGEDFGFFDVAYQA
-200 AEIRVED
+200 ED
-207 IDPKPTIAVPTG
+207 ISADSVANNHECNAELCDVTI
-219 KTASDNLAADLDHDL
+219 D
-234 ADDLAN
+234 
-240 GLDDELG
+240 DDELG
-247 FGFFEPLTPAQLDND
+247 FGFFEALTPESFANEIELL
-262 TSTTGATDADVVTR
+262 SSKPLVPKVYKPATTR
-276 AKTDNLDLQPM
+276 AHQAKETGSSQSKNTLFKAKATEPTVPIST
-287 VLQSTNQQLNQH
+287 VLTSPSVNASSP
-299 QGDQHAI
+299 AI
-306 DHKSRGAAAIQSAS
+306 LSSN
-320 KRHESP
+320 
-326 TSAQATSEH
+326 ATSDSSVAPKPNTTEVKT
-335 SIANP
+335 A
-340 TPAKSASKKSTPPAQ
+340 TKKPAASAQ

-383 TLIGNELGGELGE
+383 TLIGNEMTGDLGE

-424 SFVFNRFH
+424 SFVFNRFN

-442 GKNVNLTIEGGNT
+442 GKNVNLVIEGGNT

-476 LDHGIENPAKR
+476 LDHGIEKPEKR
-487 LAAGKSEIGEL
+487 LAAGKSEVGVL

-504 RGGSIVIAV
+504 RGGNIVIAV
-513 HDDGAGLNRERIL
+513 HDNGAGLNRERII
-526 QKARENGMQVAD
+526 QKARENGLQVAD
-538 NANDKHVWQLIFAAG
+538 NSSDKQVWQLIFAAG
-553 FSTAQEVTDVSGRG
+553 FSTAEEVTDVSGRG

-579 LGGRI
+579 LGGCI
-584 DIDSVAGQGAT
+584 DIESTEGQGST

-601 LTLAIVDGMS
+601 LTLAIVDGMT
-611 VSVGHQIYI
+611 VSVGNQIYI

-631 PQIEQLKFLSK
+631 PQTEQLKFLAK
-642 ERLIKVR
+642 ERLLKVR

-664 EPHAHTPEQG
+664 EPNARCPEEG

-681 NNKRFGLCV
+681 NHKRFGLCV

>member
-1 MSINMVEFHQ
+1 MSINMAEFHQ

-32 LNTPDP
+32 LASPDP

-69 MENLLDRTRKGTFEL
+69 MENLLDKTRKGNFQLT
-84 SSATIDL
+84 SSIIDL
-91 LLRTVDTLTH
+91 LLSTVDTLSH
-101 ILSLYREEEPI
+101 ILSLYREEDQI
-112 DWEEVE
+112 DWQEVE
-118 FAKNQLIAALNGE
+118 YSKSQLVAALNGE
-131 PFEPNAKTQNKAVT
+131 PFSSSVAIRNGTDAATSTPIINATPTV
-145 TMPEVEILVAD
+145 PVEAE
-156 GTNIQSKRQTHD
+156 
-168 DDLGFGF
+168 DLGFGF
-175 FENEVELALA
+175 FEDEMARDIA
-185 TEGEHFGFFDEAYTA
+185 IEGEDFGFFDEAYQA
-200 AEIRVED
+200 ED
-207 IDPKPTIAVPTG
+207 ISADSVANNKECNAELCDVTI
-219 KTASDNLAADLDHDL
+219 D
-234 ADDLAN
+234 
-240 GLDDELG
+240 DDELG
-247 FGFFEPLTPAQLDND
+247 FGFFEALTPESFANEIELLSSKPLVQKVYKP
-262 TSTTGATDADVVTR
+262 ATTR
-276 AKTDNLDLQPM
+276 AHQAQETGSS
-287 VLQSTNQQLNQH
+287 QSKNTLFK
-299 QGDQHAI
+299 AKATEPTAPI
-306 DHKSRGAAAIQSAS
+306 STV
-320 KRHESP
+320 P
-326 TSAQATSEH
+326 TSPSVKASSPAILSSNATSNSSVAPKPNTTEVKT
-335 SIANP
+335 A
-340 TPAKSASKKSTPPAQ
+340 TKKSATPAQ

-383 TLIGNELGGELGE
+383 TLIGNEMTGDLGE

-424 SFVFNRFH
+424 SFVFNRFN

-442 GKNVNLTIEGGNT
+442 GKNVNLVIEGGNT

-476 LDHGIENPAKR
+476 LDHGIEKPEKR
-487 LAAGKSEIGEL
+487 LAAGKSEVGVL

-504 RGGSIVIAV
+504 RGGNIVIAV
-513 HDDGAGLNRERIL
+513 HDNGAGLHRERII
-526 QKARENGMQVAD
+526 QKARENGLQVAD
-538 NANDKHVWQLIFAAG
+538 NSSDKQVWQLIFAAG
-553 FSTAQEVTDVSGRG
+553 FSTAEEVTDVSGRG

-584 DIDSVAGQGAT
+584 DIESTEGQGST

-601 LTLAIVDGMS
+601 LTLAIVDGMT
-611 VSVGHQIYI
+611 VSVGNQIYI

-631 PQIEQLKFLSK
+631 PQTEQLKFLAK
-642 ERLIKVR
+642 ERLLKVR

-664 EPHAHTPEQG
+664 EPNARCPEEG

-681 NNKRFGLCV
+681 NHKRFGLCV

>member
-1 MSINMVEFHQ
+1 MSINMAEFHQ

-32 LNTPDP
+32 LAAPDP

-69 MENLLDRTRKGTFEL
+69 MENLLDKTRKGTFEL
-84 SSATIDL
+84 SSSVIDL
-91 LLRTVDTLTH
+91 LLRTVDTLSH
-101 ILSLYREEEPI
+101 ILNLYREEEPI
-112 DWEEVE
+112 DWQQVE
-118 FAKNQLIAALNGE
+118 FAKNQLVAALNGE
-131 PFEPNAKTQNKAVT
+131 PFSTQAAKVVETANQEKPAAVS
-145 TMPEVEILVAD
+145 
-156 GTNIQSKRQTHD
+156 TNSAPQEEAS
-168 DDLGFGF
+168 FGF
-175 FENEVELALA
+175 FEDEVELGLVD
-185 TEGEHFGFFDEAYTA
+185 EPEHFGFFDEAYTA
-200 AEIRVED
+200 KEIRVED
-207 IDPKPTIAVPTG
+207 IH
-219 KTASDNLAADLDHDL
+219 SNAADSATH
-234 ADDLAN
+234 AAVS
-240 GLDDELG
+240 DDELG
-247 FGFFEPLTPAQLDND
+247 YGFFESLTAESFANELDALSTPIRDAQVTDKQINKTLAEQSDAKTTRSKKPPKDSAQLKSQATTDVKLEAQTHLASSPTVNTTSVTPAASSQVAKKAS
-262 TSTTGATDADVVTR
+262 TST
-276 AKTDNLDLQPM
+276 
-287 VLQSTNQQLNQH
+287 
-299 QGDQHAI
+299 
-306 DHKSRGAAAIQSAS
+306 
-320 KRHESP
+320 
-326 TSAQATSEH
+326 
-335 SIANP
+335 
-340 TPAKSASKKSTPPAQ
+340 Q

-442 GKNVNLTIEGGNT
+442 GKNVTLVIEGGNT

-476 LDHGIENPAKR
+476 LDHGIEKPEKR
-487 LAAGKSEIGEL
+487 VAAGKSEVGVL

-513 HDDGAGLNRERIL
+513 HDDGGGLNRERIL
-526 QKARENGMQVAD
+526 QKARENGMALPE
-538 NANDKHVWQLIFAAG
+538 NMTDKQVWQLIFAAG
-553 FSTAQEVTDVSGRG
+553 FSTAAEVTDVSGRG
-567 VGMDVVRRNIEA
+567 VGMDVVRKNIEA

-584 DIDSVAGQGAT
+584 DIDSVAGEGAT

-611 VSVGHQIYI
+611 VSVGNQIYI

-631 PQIEQLKFLSK
+631 PQTEQLKFLAK
-642 ERLIKVR
+642 ERLLRVR

-664 EPHAHTPEQG
+664 EPQAKTPEAG

>member
-1 MSINMVEFHQ
+1 MSINMAEFHQ

-32 LNTPDP
+32 LASPDP

-69 MENLLDRTRKGTFEL
+69 MENLLDKTRKGNFQLT
-84 SSATIDL
+84 SSIIDL
-91 LLRTVDTLTH
+91 LLSTVDTLSH
-101 ILSLYREEEPI
+101 ILSLYREEEQI
-112 DWEEVE
+112 DWQEVE
-118 FAKNQLIAALNGE
+118 YSKSQLVAALNGE
-131 PFEPNAKTQNKAVT
+131 SFSSSVAVRNGTDIANTPVTPTLNAEPSAL
-145 TMPEVEILVAD
+145 VETED
-156 GTNIQSKRQTHD
+156 E
-168 DDLGFGF
+168 LGFGF
-175 FENEVELALA
+175 FEDEMERDIVI
-185 TEGEHFGFFDEAYTA
+185 EGEDFGFFEEAYQA
-200 AEIRVED
+200 ED
-207 IDPKPTIAVPTG
+207 ISVESLTSEVSVSVNSTAEQLV
-219 KTASDNLAADLDHDL
+219 TAS
-234 ADDLAN
+234 
-240 GLDDELG
+240 DDELG
-247 FGFFEPLTPAQLDND
+247 FGFFEALTPESFANEIELL
-262 TSTTGATDADVVTR
+262 SSKLVE
-276 AKTDNLDLQPM
+276 P
-287 VLQSTNQQLNQH
+287 
-299 QGDQHAI
+299 
-306 DHKSRGAAAIQSAS
+306 AAAKPATNRANQVKVTANTQAKRSIFKEKETEPKAPPATSVSAS
-320 KRHESP
+320 TKVTPSSTAALNPAVTPKNTQAEVK
-326 TSAQATSEH
+326 TATKKTAASA
-335 SIANP
+335 P
-340 TPAKSASKKSTPPAQ
+340 

-383 TLIGNELGGELGE
+383 TLIGNELTGEIGE

-424 SFVFNRFH
+424 SFVFNRFN

-442 GKNVNLTIEGGNT
+442 GKNVNLVIEGGNT

-476 LDHGIENPAKR
+476 LDHGIEKPDIR
-487 LAAGKSEIGEL
+487 LAAGKAEIGQL
-498 SLKASQ
+498 SLRASQ

-513 HDDGAGLNRERIL
+513 YDDGAGLCRERIL
-526 QKARENGMQVAD
+526 QKAKENSITIAE
-538 NANDKHVWQLIFAAG
+538 NASDKQVWQLIFAAG

-584 DIDSVAGQGAT
+584 DIASVQGKGAT

-611 VSVGHQIYI
+611 VSVGNQIYI

-631 PQIEQLKFLSK
+631 PQTEQLKFLAK
-642 ERLIKVR
+642 ERLLKVR
-649 EEYLPLLNLYQLMEI
+649 EEYLPLLNLHQLMEI
-664 EPHAHTPEQG
+664 EPKASTPEEG

-681 NNKRFGLCV
+681 NHKRFGLCV

>member
-1 MSINMVEFHQ
+1 MSINMAEFHQ

-32 LNTPDP
+32 LDAPDP

-69 MENLLDRTRKGTFEL
+69 MENLLDKTRKGTFEL
-84 SSATIDL
+84 SSSVIDL
-91 LLRTVDTLTH
+91 LLRTVDTLSH
-101 ILSLYREEEPI
+101 ILNLYREEEPI
-112 DWEEVE
+112 DWQQVE
-118 FAKNQLIAALNGE
+118 FAKNQLVAALNGE
-131 PFEPNAKTQNKAVT
+131 PFSTQTANAASAANANHQSEDKPAQLVT
-145 TMPEVEILVAD
+145 PSVA
-156 GTNIQSKRQTHD
+156 THSVD
-168 DDLGFGF
+168 DSFGF
-175 FENEVELALA
+175 FEDEVELGLVDE
-185 TEGEHFGFFDEAYTA
+185 TEHFGFFDEAYTA
-200 AEIRVED
+200 KDIRAED
-207 IDPKPTIAVPTG
+207 IHASTVTEQSSTPQEL
-219 KTASDNLAADLDHDL
+219 TAEDLAANHV
-234 ADDLAN
+234 AAVSDDA
-240 GLDDELG
+240 LDDELG
-247 FGFFEPLTPAQLDND
+247 YGFFESLTPETFATEIDALTSTSVKEKSVTNQASAPLAEAD
-262 TSTTGATDADVVTR
+262 TSKPQSTR
-276 AKTDNLDLQPM
+276 AKKPAQE
-287 VLQSTNQQLNQH
+287 
-299 QGDQHAI
+299 
-306 DHKSRGAAAIQSAS
+306 AS
-320 KRHESP
+320 K
-326 TSAQATSEH
+326 Q
-335 SIANP
+335 
-340 TPAKSASKKSTPPAQ
+340 PAKSAAKAEAMPPQSSTSTIGAASGNSSQPAAKKVSAASQ

-432 RLVRDLSEQL
+432 RLVRDLSDQL
-442 GKNVNLTIEGGNT
+442 GKNVSLVIEGGNT

-476 LDHGIENPAKR
+476 LDHGIEKPEKR
-487 LAAGKSEIGEL
+487 LAAGKSEAGVL

-513 HDDGAGLNRERIL
+513 HDDGGGLNRERIL
-526 QKARENGMQVAD
+526 QKARENGMALPE
-538 NANDKHVWQLIFAAG
+538 NMTDKQVWQLIFAAG
-553 FSTAQEVTDVSGRG
+553 FSTAAEVTDVSGRG
-567 VGMDVVRRNIEA
+567 VGMDVVRKNIEA

-611 VSVGHQIYI
+611 VSVGNQIYI

-631 PQIEQLKFLSK
+631 PQTEQLKFLAK
-642 ERLIKVR
+642 ERLLRVR

-664 EPHAHTPEQG
+664 EPQAKTPEDG

>member
-1 MSINMVEFHQ
+1 MSINMAEFHQ

-24 EQLLLALD
+24 EQLLIALD
-32 LNTPDP
+32 IQSPDP

-69 MENLLDRTRKGTFEL
+69 MENLLDKIRKGTFEL
-84 SSATIDL
+84 SSGVIDL
-91 LLRTVDTLTH
+91 LLKTVDTLSH
-101 ILSLYREEEPI
+101 ILSLYRQEAPI
-112 DWEEVE
+112 DWQQVE
-118 FAKNQLIAALNGE
+118 FAKNQLVAALNGE
-131 PFEPNAKTQNKAVT
+131 SFSAVSPKDLQTPVIQAIT
-145 TMPEVEILVAD
+145 TNSNQLEEARSNQAPEED
-156 GTNIQSKRQTHD
+156 M
-168 DDLGFGF
+168 GFGF
-175 FENEVELALA
+175 FEEDVELTLA
-185 TEGEHFGFFDEAYTA
+185 VENQDFGFFDEAYTA
-200 AEIRVED
+200 KEIG
-207 IDPKPTIAVPTG
+207 IDSLSQTNVSPEPIST
-219 KTASDNLAADLDHDL
+219 AADDND
-234 ADDLAN
+234 
-240 GLDDELG
+240 LG
-247 FGFFEPLTPAQLDND
+247 FGFFESLTPDSIDCELDALVKVKTSKTTPAAD
-262 TSTTGATDADVVTR
+262 STTAPMNHVLTSKLSQFTGKNTEKVKVEASVPVNPIQPLMQEPAT
-276 AKTDNLDLQPM
+276 
-287 VLQSTNQQLNQH
+287 
-299 QGDQHAI
+299 
-306 DHKSRGAAAIQSAS
+306 AS
-320 KRHESP
+320 KSTQP
-326 TSAQATSEH
+326 QTVA
-335 SIANP
+335 
-340 TPAKSASKKSTPPAQ
+340 KKSTASTQ

-383 TLIGNELGGELGE
+383 TLIGNELTGELGE
-396 RLKTALNELER
+396 RLKAALMELER

-442 GKNVNLTIEGGNT
+442 GKNVNLVIEGGNT

-476 LDHGIENPAKR
+476 LDHGIEKPEVR
-487 LAAGKSEIGEL
+487 QSLGKPEVAEL
-498 SLKASQ
+498 SLRASQ

-513 HDDGAGLNRERIL
+513 HDDGAGLDREKIL
-526 QKARENGMQVAD
+526 QKARENNMPVAD
-538 NANDKHVWQLIFAAG
+538 NISDKQIWQLIFTAG
-553 FSTAQEVTDVSGRG
+553 FSTAKEITDVSGRG
-567 VGMDVVRRNIEA
+567 VGMDVVRKNIEA

-611 VSVGHQIYI
+611 VSVGNQIYI

-631 PQIEQLKFLSK
+631 PQPEQLKFLSQ
-642 ERLIKVR
+642 ERLIRVR

-664 EPHAHTPEQG
+664 EAKAKRPEEG

-731 ESLALHIKN
+731 ESLSQQIKN

>member
-1 MSINMVEFHQ
+1 MSINMAEFHQ

-32 LNTPDP
+32 LASPDP

-69 MENLLDRTRKGTFEL
+69 MENLLDKTRKGNFQLT
-84 SSATIDL
+84 SSIIDL
-91 LLRTVDTLTH
+91 LLSTVDTLSH
-101 ILSLYREEEPI
+101 ILSLYREEEQI
-112 DWEEVE
+112 DWQEVE
-118 FAKNQLIAALNGE
+118 YSKSQLVAALNGE
-131 PFEPNAKTQNKAVT
+131 PFSSSVAIRNGTDAASTPIINATPTEP
-145 TMPEVEILVAD
+145 VAAE
-156 GTNIQSKRQTHD
+156 
-168 DDLGFGF
+168 DLGFGF
-175 FENEVELALA
+175 FEDEMARDIA
-185 TEGEHFGFFDEAYTA
+185 IEGEDFGFFDEPYQA
-200 AEIRVED
+200 ED
-207 IDPKPTIAVPTG
+207 ISADSVANNKERTAELCDVTI
-219 KTASDNLAADLDHDL
+219 D
-234 ADDLAN
+234 
-240 GLDDELG
+240 DDELG
-247 FGFFEPLTPAQLDND
+247 FGFFEALTPESFANEIELLSSKPLVQKVYKP
-262 TSTTGATDADVVTR
+262 ATTR
-276 AKTDNLDLQPM
+276 AHQAKETGSS
-287 VLQSTNQQLNQH
+287 QSKNILFKAKATEPTAP
-299 QGDQHAI
+299 D
-306 DHKSRGAAAIQSAS
+306 STV
-320 KRHESP
+320 P
-326 TSAQATSEH
+326 TSPSVKASSTAILSSNATSNSSVAPKPNTTEVKT
-335 SIANP
+335 A
-340 TPAKSASKKSTPPAQ
+340 TKKTATPAQ

-383 TLIGNELGGELGE
+383 TLIGNEMTGDLGE

-424 SFVFNRFH
+424 SFVFNRFN

-442 GKNVNLTIEGGNT
+442 GKNVNLVIEGGNT

-476 LDHGIENPAKR
+476 LDHGIEKPEKR
-487 LAAGKSEIGEL
+487 LAAGKSEVGVL

-504 RGGSIVIAV
+504 RGGNIVIAV
-513 HDDGAGLNRERIL
+513 HDNGAGLHRERII
-526 QKARENGMQVAD
+526 QKARENGLQVAD
-538 NANDKHVWQLIFAAG
+538 NSSDKQIWQLIFAAG
-553 FSTAQEVTDVSGRG
+553 FSTAEEVTDVSGRG

-584 DIDSVAGQGAT
+584 DIESTEGQGST

-601 LTLAIVDGMS
+601 LTLAIVDGMT
-611 VSVGHQIYI
+611 VSVGNQIYI

-631 PQIEQLKFLSK
+631 PQTEQLKFLAK
-642 ERLIKVR
+642 ERLLKVR

-664 EPHAHTPEQG
+664 EPNARCPEEG

-681 NNKRFGLCV
+681 NHKRFGLCV

>member
-1 MSINMVEFHQ
+1 MSINMAEFHQ

-32 LNTPDP
+32 LASPDP

-69 MENLLDRTRKGTFEL
+69 MENLLDKTRKGNFQLT
-84 SSATIDL
+84 SSIIDL
-91 LLRTVDTLTH
+91 LLSTVDTLSH
-101 ILSLYREEEPI
+101 ILSLYREEEQI
-112 DWEEVE
+112 DWQEVE
-118 FAKNQLIAALNGE
+118 YSKSQLVAALNGE
-131 PFEPNAKTQNKAVT
+131 SFSSSVAVRNGTDAANAPISPIIQA
-145 TMPEVEILVAD
+145 ESVEKVED
-156 GTNIQSKRQTHD
+156 Q
-168 DDLGFGF
+168 GFGF
-175 FENEVELALA
+175 FEDEMARDIA
-185 TEGEHFGFFDEAYTA
+185 IEGEDFGFFEEAYQAEEISAQSVINDVSNTEKA
-200 AEIRVED
+200 AEPFD
-207 IDPKPTIAVPTG
+207 FT
-219 KTASDNLAADLDHDL
+219 S
-234 ADDLAN
+234 
-240 GLDDELG
+240 DDELG
-247 FGFFEPLTPAQLDND
+247 FGFFEALTPESFANEIELL
-262 TSTTGATDADVVTR
+262 SSKPVAPKVVKPTTVANQAKISADSSQAKRGIFKEKESVTDAKVSPAVSVPTSVSVNP
-276 AKTDNLDLQPM
+276 APHSNATSPNAAL
-287 VLQSTNQQLNQH
+287 SSS
-299 QGDQHAI
+299 AI
-306 DHKSRGAAAIQSAS
+306 PKNTPSEVKAAAKKPAAS
-320 KRHESP
+320 
-326 TSAQATSEH
+326 
-335 SIANP
+335 
-340 TPAKSASKKSTPPAQ
+340 AQ

-383 TLIGNELGGELGE
+383 TLIGNEMTGDLGE

-424 SFVFNRFH
+424 SFVFNRFN

-442 GKNVNLTIEGGNT
+442 GKNVNLVIEGGNT

-476 LDHGIENPAKR
+476 LDHGIEKPEKR
-487 LAAGKSEIGEL
+487 LAAGKSEAGVL

-504 RGGSIVIAV
+504 RGGNIVIAV
-513 HDDGAGLNRERIL
+513 HDNGAGLNRERII
-526 QKARENGMQVAD
+526 QKARENGLQVAD
-538 NANDKHVWQLIFAAG
+538 NSSDKQVWQLIFAAG
-553 FSTAQEVTDVSGRG
+553 FSTAEEVTDVSGRG

-584 DIDSVAGQGAT
+584 DIESTEGQGST

-601 LTLAIVDGMS
+601 LTLAIVDGMT
-611 VSVGHQIYI
+611 VSVGNQIYI

-631 PQIEQLKFLSK
+631 PQTEQLKFLAK
-642 ERLIKVR
+642 ERLLKVR

-664 EPHAHTPEQG
+664 EPNAKSPEEG

-681 NNKRFGLCV
+681 NHKRFGLCV

>member
-1 MSINMVEFHQ
+1 MSINMAEFHQ

-32 LNTPDP
+32 LASPDP

-69 MENLLDRTRKGTFEL
+69 MENLLDMTRKGNFQLT
-84 SSATIDL
+84 SSTIDL
-91 LLRTVDTLTH
+91 LLSTVDTLSH
-101 ILSLYREEEPI
+101 ILSLYREEEQI
-112 DWEEVE
+112 DWQEVE
-118 FAKNQLIAALNGE
+118 YSKSQLVAALNGE
-131 PFEPNAKTQNKAVT
+131 SFSSSVAVRNGTDIANTPVTPTLNAEPSAL
-145 TMPEVEILVAD
+145 VETEDELV
-156 GTNIQSKRQTHD
+156 
-168 DDLGFGF
+168 FGF
-175 FENEVELALA
+175 FEDEMERDIVI
-185 TEGEHFGFFDEAYTA
+185 EGEDFGFFEEAYQA
-200 AEIRVED
+200 ED
-207 IDPKPTIAVPTG
+207 ISVESLTSEVSVSVNS
-219 KTASDNLAADLDHDL
+219 TAEQLVTTS
-234 ADDLAN
+234 
-240 GLDDELG
+240 DDELG
-247 FGFFEPLTPAQLDND
+247 FGFFEALTPESFANEIELLSSKPVEPAAAKPAKNRANQVKVTANTQAKRSIFKEKETDPKAPPA
-262 TSTTGATDADVVTR
+262 TSVSASTTVAPSSTAALNPAITPKNTQAEVKTATK
-276 AKTDNLDLQPM
+276 KT
-287 VLQSTNQQLNQH
+287 
-299 QGDQHAI
+299 
-306 DHKSRGAAAIQSAS
+306 AASA
-320 KRHESP
+320 P
-326 TSAQATSEH
+326 
-335 SIANP
+335 
-340 TPAKSASKKSTPPAQ
+340 

-383 TLIGNELGGELGE
+383 TLIGNELTGEIGE

-424 SFVFNRFH
+424 SFVFNRFN

-442 GKNVNLTIEGGNT
+442 GKNVNLVIEGGNT

-476 LDHGIENPAKR
+476 LDHGIEKPDIR
-487 LAAGKSEIGEL
+487 LAAGKAEIGQL
-498 SLKASQ
+498 FLKASQ

-513 HDDGAGLNRERIL
+513 YDDGAGLSRERII
-526 QKARENGMQVAD
+526 QKAKENGIAIAE
-538 NANDKHVWQLIFAAG
+538 NASDKQVWQLIFAAG

-584 DIDSVAGQGAT
+584 DIDSVQGKGAT

-611 VSVGHQIYI
+611 VSVGNQIYI

-631 PQIEQLKFLSK
+631 PQTEQLKFLAK
-642 ERLIKVR
+642 ERLLKVR
-649 EEYLPLLNLYQLMEI
+649 EEYLPLLNLHQLMEI
-664 EPHAHTPEQG
+664 EPKASTPEEG

-681 NNKRFGLCV
+681 NHKRFGLCV

>member
-1 MSINMVEFHQ
+1 MSINMAEFHQ

-32 LNTPDP
+32 LASPDP

-69 MENLLDRTRKGTFEL
+69 MENLLDKTRKGNFQLT
-84 SSATIDL
+84 SSIIDL
-91 LLRTVDTLTH
+91 LLSTVDTLSH
-101 ILSLYREEEPI
+101 ILSLYREEEQI
-112 DWEEVE
+112 DWQEVE
-118 FAKNQLIAALNGE
+118 YSKSQLVAALNGE
-131 PFEPNAKTQNKAVT
+131 PFSSSVAIRNGTDAASTPIINATLTA
-145 TMPEVEILVAD
+145 PVEAE
-156 GTNIQSKRQTHD
+156 
-168 DDLGFGF
+168 DLGFGF
-175 FENEVELALA
+175 FEDEMARDIA
-185 TEGEHFGFFDEAYTA
+185 IEGEDFGFFDEAYQA
-200 AEIRVED
+200 ED
-207 IDPKPTIAVPTG
+207 ISADSVANNKECIAELCDVTI
-219 KTASDNLAADLDHDL
+219 D
-234 ADDLAN
+234 
-240 GLDDELG
+240 DDELG
-247 FGFFEPLTPAQLDND
+247 FGFFEALTPESFANEIELLSSKPLVQKVYKP
-262 TSTTGATDADVVTR
+262 ATTR
-276 AKTDNLDLQPM
+276 AHQAKETGSSQSKNTLFKAKATEPTVPDSTVPM
-287 VLQSTNQQLNQH
+287 SPSVKASSP
-299 QGDQHAI
+299 AI
-306 DHKSRGAAAIQSAS
+306 LSSN
-320 KRHESP
+320 
-326 TSAQATSEH
+326 ATSNSSVAPKPNTTEVKT
-335 SIANP
+335 A
-340 TPAKSASKKSTPPAQ
+340 TKKPAVSAQ

-383 TLIGNELGGELGE
+383 TLIGNEMTGDLGE

-424 SFVFNRFH
+424 SFVFNRFN

-442 GKNVNLTIEGGNT
+442 GKNVNLVIEGGNT

-476 LDHGIENPAKR
+476 LDHGIEKPEKR
-487 LAAGKSEIGEL
+487 LTAGKSEVGVL

-504 RGGSIVIAV
+504 RGGNIVIAV
-513 HDDGAGLNRERIL
+513 HDNGAGLNRERII
-526 QKARENGMQVAD
+526 QKARENGLQVAD
-538 NANDKHVWQLIFAAG
+538 NSSDKQVWQLIFAAG
-553 FSTAQEVTDVSGRG
+553 FSTAEEVTDVSGRG

-584 DIDSVAGQGAT
+584 DIESTEGQGST

-601 LTLAIVDGMS
+601 LTLAIVDGMT
-611 VSVGHQIYI
+611 VSVGNQIYI

-631 PQIEQLKFLSK
+631 PQTEQLKFLAK
-642 ERLIKVR
+642 ERLLKVR

-664 EPHAHTPEQG
+664 EPNARCPEEG

-681 NNKRFGLCV
+681 NHKRFGLCV

>member
-1 MSINMVEFHQ
+1 MSINMAEFHQ

-32 LNTPDP
+32 LASPDP

-69 MENLLDRTRKGTFEL
+69 MENLLDMTRKGNFQLT
-84 SSATIDL
+84 SSIIDL
-91 LLRTVDTLTH
+91 LLSTVDTLSH
-101 ILSLYREEEPI
+101 ILSLYREEEQI
-112 DWEEVE
+112 DWQEVE
-118 FAKNQLIAALNGE
+118 YSKSQLVAALNGE
-131 PFEPNAKTQNKAVT
+131 SFSSSVAVRNGTDIANTPVTPTLNAEPSAL
-145 TMPEVEILVAD
+145 VETED
-156 GTNIQSKRQTHD
+156 E
-168 DDLGFGF
+168 LGFGF
-175 FENEVELALA
+175 FEDEMERDIVI
-185 TEGEHFGFFDEAYTA
+185 EGEDFGFFEEAYQA
-200 AEIRVED
+200 ED
-207 IDPKPTIAVPTG
+207 ISVESLTSEVSVSVNSTAEQLV
-219 KTASDNLAADLDHDL
+219 TAS
-234 ADDLAN
+234 
-240 GLDDELG
+240 DDELG
-247 FGFFEPLTPAQLDND
+247 FGFFEALTPESFANEIELLSSKPVEPAAAKPATNRANQVKVTANTQAKRSIFKEKETDPKAPPA
-262 TSTTGATDADVVTR
+262 TSVSASTTVAPSSTAALNPAITPKNTQVEVKAATK
-276 AKTDNLDLQPM
+276 KT
-287 VLQSTNQQLNQH
+287 
-299 QGDQHAI
+299 
-306 DHKSRGAAAIQSAS
+306 AASA
-320 KRHESP
+320 P
-326 TSAQATSEH
+326 
-335 SIANP
+335 
-340 TPAKSASKKSTPPAQ
+340 

-383 TLIGNELGGELGE
+383 TLIGNEMTGDLGE

-424 SFVFNRFH
+424 SFVFNRFN

-442 GKNVNLTIEGGNT
+442 GKNVNLVIEGGNT

-476 LDHGIENPAKR
+476 LDHGIEKPDIR
-487 LAAGKSEIGEL
+487 LAAGKAEIGQL
-498 SLKASQ
+498 FLKASQ

-513 HDDGAGLNRERIL
+513 YDDGAGLCRERIL
-526 QKARENGMQVAD
+526 QKAKENGIAIAE
-538 NANDKHVWQLIFAAG
+538 NASDKQVWQLIFAAG

-584 DIDSVAGQGAT
+584 DIDSVQGKGAT

-611 VSVGHQIYI
+611 VSVGNQIYI

-631 PQIEQLKFLSK
+631 PQTEQLKFLAK
-642 ERLIKVR
+642 ERLLKVR
-649 EEYLPLLNLYQLMEI
+649 EEYLPLLNLHQLMEI
-664 EPHAHTPEQG
+664 EPKASTPEEG

-681 NNKRFGLCV
+681 NHKRFGLCV

>member
-1 MSINMVEFHQ
+1 MSINMAEFHQ

-32 LNTPDP
+32 LASPDP

-69 MENLLDRTRKGTFEL
+69 MENLLDKTRKGNFQLT
-84 SSATIDL
+84 SSIIDL
-91 LLRTVDTLTH
+91 LLSTVDTLSH
-101 ILSLYREEEPI
+101 ILSLYREEEQI
-112 DWEEVE
+112 DWQEVE
-118 FAKNQLIAALNGE
+118 YSKSQLVAALNGE
-131 PFEPNAKTQNKAVT
+131 PFSSSVAIRNGTDVASTPTINATLTAAVAA
-145 TMPEVEILVAD
+145 E
-156 GTNIQSKRQTHD
+156 
-168 DDLGFGF
+168 DLGFGF
-175 FENEVELALA
+175 FEDEMARDIA
-185 TEGEHFGFFDEAYTA
+185 IEGEDFGFFDEAYQA
-200 AEIRVED
+200 ED
-207 IDPKPTIAVPTG
+207 ISADSVANNKECNAELCDVTI
-219 KTASDNLAADLDHDL
+219 D
-234 ADDLAN
+234 
-240 GLDDELG
+240 DDELG
-247 FGFFEPLTPAQLDND
+247 FGFFEALTPESFANEIELLSSKPLVQKVFKP
-262 TSTTGATDADVVTR
+262 ATTR
-276 AKTDNLDLQPM
+276 AHQAKETGSS
-287 VLQSTNQQLNQH
+287 QSKNTLFK
-299 QGDQHAI
+299 AKATEPTAPI
-306 DHKSRGAAAIQSAS
+306 STV
-320 KRHESP
+320 P
-326 TSAQATSEH
+326 TSPSVKASSPAILSSNATSNSSVAPKPNTTEVKT
-335 SIANP
+335 A
-340 TPAKSASKKSTPPAQ
+340 TKKPAVSAQ

-383 TLIGNELGGELGE
+383 TLIGNEMTGDLGE

-424 SFVFNRFH
+424 SFVFNRFN

-442 GKNVNLTIEGGNT
+442 GKNVNLVIEGGNT

-476 LDHGIENPAKR
+476 LDHGIEKPEKR
-487 LAAGKSEIGEL
+487 LAAGKSEVGVL

-504 RGGSIVIAV
+504 RGGNIVIAV
-513 HDDGAGLNRERIL
+513 HDNGAGLNRERII
-526 QKARENGMQVAD
+526 QKARENGLQVAD
-538 NANDKHVWQLIFAAG
+538 NSSDKQVWQLIFAAG
-553 FSTAQEVTDVSGRG
+553 FSTAEEVTDVSGRG

-584 DIDSVAGQGAT
+584 DIESTEGQGST

-601 LTLAIVDGMS
+601 LTLAIVDGMT
-611 VSVGHQIYI
+611 VSVGNQIYI

-631 PQIEQLKFLSK
+631 PQTEQLKFLAK
-642 ERLIKVR
+642 ERLLKVR

-664 EPHAHTPEQG
+664 EPNARCPEEG

-681 NNKRFGLCV
+681 NHKRFGLCV

>member
-84 SSATIDL
+84 SSAIIDL
-91 LLRTVDTLTH
+91 LLRTVDTLSH

-112 DWEEVE
+112 DWQEVE

-131 PFEPNAKTQNKAVT
+131 PFETNAKAKDKT
-145 TMPEVEILVAD
+145 TVATPKVETPITEGA
-156 GTNIQSKRQTHD
+156 NSRSASQAHD
-168 DDLGFGF
+168 EDLGFGF
-175 FENEVELALA
+175 FEDDAELALT

-200 AEIRVED
+200 AEIRADD
-207 IDPKPTIAVPTG
+207 IDPKAPAIAVPTG
-219 KTASDNLAADLDHDL
+219 ETASDNLAD
-234 ADDLAN
+234 

-247 FGFFEPLTPAQLDND
+247 FGFFETLTSAQLDQD
-262 TSTTGATDADVVTR
+262 IITTGPIDPDLVSSAKAD
-276 AKTDNLDLQPM
+276 KLGQQP
-287 VLQSTNQQLNQH
+287 NEH
-299 QGDQHAI
+299 Q
-306 DHKSRGAAAIQSAS
+306 AAAIQTAS
-320 KRHESP
+320 KRDESP
-326 TSAQATSEH
+326 KLTQAVSRQPRVSPE
-335 SIANP
+335 P
-340 TPAKSASKKSTPPAQ
+340 VAKSATKKSTIPAQ

-442 GKNVNLTIEGGNT
+442 GKNVNLVIEGGNT

-476 LDHGIENPAKR
+476 LDHGIENPEKR
-487 LAAGKSEIGEL
+487 RAAGKSEIGEL

-526 QKARENGMQVAD
+526 QKARENGIQVAD
-538 NANDKHVWQLIFAAG
+538 NASDKQVWQLIFAAG
-553 FSTAQEVTDVSGRG
+553 FSTALEVTDVSGRG
-567 VGMDVVRRNIEA
+567 VGMDVVRKNIEA

-584 DIDSVAGQGAT
+584 DIDSVAGQGAS

>member
-1 MSINMVEFHQ
+1 MSINMAEFHQ

-32 LNTPDP
+32 LAAPDP

-69 MENLLDRTRKGTFEL
+69 MENLLDKSRKGTFEL
-84 SSATIDL
+84 SSSVIDL
-91 LLRTVDTLTH
+91 LLRTVDTLSH
-101 ILSLYREEEPI
+101 ILNLYREEEPI
-112 DWEEVE
+112 DWQQVE
-118 FAKNQLIAALNGE
+118 FAKNQLVAALNGE
-131 PFEPNAKTQNKAVT
+131 PFSTQAAKVVETANQEKPAAVS
-145 TMPEVEILVAD
+145 
-156 GTNIQSKRQTHD
+156 TNSAPQEEAS
-168 DDLGFGF
+168 FGF
-175 FENEVELALA
+175 FEDEVELGLVDE
-185 TEGEHFGFFDEAYTA
+185 TEHFGFFDEAYTA
-200 AEIRVED
+200 KEIRVED
-207 IDPKPTIAVPTG
+207 IH
-219 KTASDNLAADLDHDL
+219 SNAADSATH
-234 ADDLAN
+234 AAVS
-240 GLDDELG
+240 DDELG
-247 FGFFEPLTPAQLDND
+247 YGFFESLTAESFANELDALSTPIRDAQVTDKPINKTLVEQSDAQTTRSKKPPKDSAQLKSQTTTDVKLEAQTHLASSPAQNTTSATPAASSQVAKKAS
-262 TSTTGATDADVVTR
+262 TST
-276 AKTDNLDLQPM
+276 
-287 VLQSTNQQLNQH
+287 
-299 QGDQHAI
+299 
-306 DHKSRGAAAIQSAS
+306 
-320 KRHESP
+320 
-326 TSAQATSEH
+326 
-335 SIANP
+335 
-340 TPAKSASKKSTPPAQ
+340 Q

-442 GKNVNLTIEGGNT
+442 GKNVTLVIEGGNT

-476 LDHGIENPAKR
+476 LDHGIEKPEKR
-487 LAAGKSEIGEL
+487 IAAGKSEAGVL

-513 HDDGAGLNRERIL
+513 HDDGGGLNRERIL
-526 QKARENGMQVAD
+526 QKARENGMALPE
-538 NANDKHVWQLIFAAG
+538 NMTDKQVWQLIFAAG
-553 FSTAQEVTDVSGRG
+553 FSTAAEVTDVSGRG
-567 VGMDVVRRNIEA
+567 VGMDVVRKNIEA

-584 DIDSVAGQGAT
+584 DIDSVAGEGAT

-611 VSVGHQIYI
+611 VSVGNQIYI

-631 PQIEQLKFLSK
+631 PQTEQLKFLAK
-642 ERLIKVR
+642 ERLLRVR

-664 EPHAHTPEQG
+664 EPQAKTPEAG

>member
-1 MSINMVEFHQ
+1 MSINMAEFHQ

-32 LNTPDP
+32 LASPDP

-69 MENLLDRTRKGTFEL
+69 MENLLDKTRKGNFQLT
-84 SSATIDL
+84 SSIIDL
-91 LLRTVDTLTH
+91 LLSTVDTLSH
-101 ILSLYREEEPI
+101 ILSLYREEEQI
-112 DWEEVE
+112 DWQEVE
-118 FAKNQLIAALNGE
+118 YSKSQLVAALNGE
-131 PFEPNAKTQNKAVT
+131 PFSSSVAIRNGTDAASTPIINATLTA
-145 TMPEVEILVAD
+145 PVEAE
-156 GTNIQSKRQTHD
+156 
-168 DDLGFGF
+168 DLGFGF
-175 FENEVELALA
+175 FEDEMARDIA
-185 TEGEHFGFFDEAYTA
+185 IEGEDFGFFDEAYQA
-200 AEIRVED
+200 ED
-207 IDPKPTIAVPTG
+207 ISADSAINNKER
-219 KTASDNLAADLDHDL
+219 NADLCDVTID
-234 ADDLAN
+234 
-240 GLDDELG
+240 DDELG
-247 FGFFEPLTPAQLDND
+247 FGFFEALTPESFANEIELLSSKPLVQKVYKP
-262 TSTTGATDADVVTR
+262 ATTR
-276 AKTDNLDLQPM
+276 AHQAKETGSS
-287 VLQSTNQQLNQH
+287 QSKNTLFKAKATEPTVP
-299 QGDQHAI
+299 DSTLLTSPSVKASSPAI
-306 DHKSRGAAAIQSAS
+306 LSSN
-320 KRHESP
+320 
-326 TSAQATSEH
+326 ATSNSSVAPKPNTTEVKT
-335 SIANP
+335 A
-340 TPAKSASKKSTPPAQ
+340 TKKSATLAQ

-383 TLIGNELGGELGE
+383 TLIGNEMTGDLGE

-424 SFVFNRFH
+424 SFVFNRFN

-442 GKNVNLTIEGGNT
+442 GKNVNLVIEGGNT

-476 LDHGIENPAKR
+476 LDHGIEKPEKR
-487 LAAGKSEIGEL
+487 LAAGKSEVGVL

-504 RGGSIVIAV
+504 RGGNIVIAV
-513 HDDGAGLNRERIL
+513 YDNGAGLNRERII
-526 QKARENGMQVAD
+526 QKARENGLQVAD
-538 NANDKHVWQLIFAAG
+538 NSSDKQVWQLIFAAG
-553 FSTAQEVTDVSGRG
+553 FSTAEEVTDVSGRG

-584 DIDSVAGQGAT
+584 DIESTEGQGST

-601 LTLAIVDGMS
+601 LTLAIVDGMT
-611 VSVGHQIYI
+611 VSVGNQIYI

-631 PQIEQLKFLSK
+631 PQTEQLKFLAK
-642 ERLIKVR
+642 ERLLKVR

-664 EPHAHTPEQG
+664 EPNARCPEEG

-681 NNKRFGLCV
+681 NHKRFGLCV

>member
-1 MSINMVEFHQ
+1 MSINMAEFHQ

-32 LNTPDP
+32 LASPDP

-69 MENLLDRTRKGTFEL
+69 MENLLDKTRKGNFQLT
-84 SSATIDL
+84 SSIIDL
-91 LLRTVDTLTH
+91 LLSTVDTLSH
-101 ILSLYREEEPI
+101 ILSLYREEEQI
-112 DWEEVE
+112 DWQEVE
-118 FAKNQLIAALNGE
+118 YSKSQLVAALNGE
-131 PFEPNAKTQNKAVT
+131 PFSSSVAIRNGTDAASTPIINATPTA
-145 TMPEVEILVAD
+145 PVAAE
-156 GTNIQSKRQTHD
+156 
-168 DDLGFGF
+168 DLGFGF
-175 FENEVELALA
+175 FEDEMARDIA
-185 TEGEHFGFFDEAYTA
+185 IEGEDFGFFDEAYQA
-200 AEIRVED
+200 ED
-207 IDPKPTIAVPTG
+207 ISADSVANNKECIAELCDVTI
-219 KTASDNLAADLDHDL
+219 D
-234 ADDLAN
+234 
-240 GLDDELG
+240 DDELG
-247 FGFFEPLTPAQLDND
+247 FGFFEALTPESFANEIELLSSKPLVQKVYKP
-262 TSTTGATDADVVTR
+262 ATTR
-276 AKTDNLDLQPM
+276 AHQAKETGSS
-287 VLQSTNQQLNQH
+287 QSKNILFKAKAT
-299 QGDQHAI
+299 
-306 DHKSRGAAAIQSAS
+306 
-320 KRHESP
+320 ESTAPDSTVP
-326 TSAQATSEH
+326 TSPSVKASSPAILSSNATSNSSVAPKPNTTEVKT
-335 SIANP
+335 A
-340 TPAKSASKKSTPPAQ
+340 TKKPATPAQ

-383 TLIGNELGGELGE
+383 TLIGNEMTGDLGE

-424 SFVFNRFH
+424 SFVFNRFN

-442 GKNVNLTIEGGNT
+442 GKNVNLVIEGGNT

-476 LDHGIENPAKR
+476 LDHGIEKPEKR
-487 LAAGKSEIGEL
+487 LAAGKSEVGVL

-504 RGGSIVIAV
+504 RGGNIVIAV
-513 HDDGAGLNRERIL
+513 HDNGAGLNRERII
-526 QKARENGMQVAD
+526 QKARENGLQVAD
-538 NANDKHVWQLIFAAG
+538 NSSDKQVWQLIFAAG
-553 FSTAQEVTDVSGRG
+553 FSTAEEVTDVSGRG

-584 DIDSVAGQGAT
+584 DIESTEGQGST

-601 LTLAIVDGMS
+601 LTLAIVDGMT
-611 VSVGHQIYI
+611 VSVGNQIYI

-631 PQIEQLKFLSK
+631 PQTEQLKFLAK
-642 ERLIKVR
+642 ERLLKVR

-664 EPHAHTPEQG
+664 EPNARCPEEG

-681 NNKRFGLCV
+681 NHKRFGLCV

>member
-1 MSINMVEFHQ
+1 MSINMAEFHQ

-32 LNTPDP
+32 LASPDP

-69 MENLLDRTRKGTFEL
+69 MENLLDKTRKGNFQLT
-84 SSATIDL
+84 SSIIDL
-91 LLRTVDTLTH
+91 LLSTVDTLSH
-101 ILSLYREEEPI
+101 ILSLYREEEQI
-112 DWEEVE
+112 DWQEVE
-118 FAKNQLIAALNGE
+118 YSKSQLVAALNGE
-131 PFEPNAKTQNKAVT
+131 SFSSSVAVRNGTDIANTPVTSTLNAEPSA
-145 TMPEVEILVAD
+145 PVETED
-156 GTNIQSKRQTHD
+156 E
-168 DDLGFGF
+168 LGFGF
-175 FENEVELALA
+175 FEDEMERDIVI
-185 TEGEHFGFFDEAYTA
+185 EGEDFGFFEEAYQA
-200 AEIRVED
+200 ED
-207 IDPKPTIAVPTG
+207 ISVESLTSEVSVSVNSTAEQLV
-219 KTASDNLAADLDHDL
+219 TAS
-234 ADDLAN
+234 
-240 GLDDELG
+240 DDELG
-247 FGFFEPLTPAQLDND
+247 FGFFEALTPESFANEIELLSSKLVEPAVAKPATNRANQVKVTANTQAKRSIFKEKETEPKAPPA
-262 TSTTGATDADVVTR
+262 TSV
-276 AKTDNLDLQPM
+276 
-287 VLQSTNQQLNQH
+287 
-299 QGDQHAI
+299 
-306 DHKSRGAAAIQSAS
+306 SAS
-320 KRHESP
+320 TKVTPSSTAALNPAVTPKNTQAEVK
-326 TSAQATSEH
+326 TATKKTAASA
-335 SIANP
+335 P
-340 TPAKSASKKSTPPAQ
+340 

-383 TLIGNELGGELGE
+383 TLIGNELTGEIGE
-396 RLKTALNELER
+396 RLKAALNELER

-424 SFVFNRFH
+424 SFVFNRFN

-442 GKNVNLTIEGGNT
+442 GKNVNLVIEGGNT

-476 LDHGIENPAKR
+476 LDHGIEKPDIR
-487 LAAGKSEIGEL
+487 LAAGKAEIGQL
-498 SLKASQ
+498 SLRASQ

-513 HDDGAGLNRERIL
+513 YDDGAGLCRERIL
-526 QKARENGMQVAD
+526 QKAKENGIAIAE
-538 NANDKHVWQLIFAAG
+538 NASDKQVWQLIFAAG

-584 DIDSVAGQGAT
+584 DIDSVQGKGAT

-611 VSVGHQIYI
+611 VSVGNQIYI

-631 PQIEQLKFLSK
+631 PQTEQLKFLAK
-642 ERLIKVR
+642 ERLLKVR
-649 EEYLPLLNLYQLMEI
+649 EEYLPLLNLHQLMEI
-664 EPHAHTPEQG
+664 EPKASTPEEG

-681 NNKRFGLCV
+681 NHKRFGLCV

>member
-1 MSINMVEFHQ
+1 MSINMAEFHQ

-32 LNTPDP
+32 LASPDP

-69 MENLLDRTRKGTFEL
+69 MENLLDKTRKGNFQLT
-84 SSATIDL
+84 SSIIDL
-91 LLRTVDTLTH
+91 LLSTVDTLSH
-101 ILSLYREEEPI
+101 ILSLYREEEQI
-112 DWEEVE
+112 DWQEVE
-118 FAKNQLIAALNGE
+118 YSKSQLVAALNGE
-131 PFEPNAKTQNKAVT
+131 SFSSSVAVRNGTDAANAPISPIIQA
-145 TMPEVEILVAD
+145 ESVEKLE
-156 GTNIQSKRQTHD
+156 
-168 DDLGFGF
+168 DLGFGF
-175 FENEVELALA
+175 FEDEMDRDIAI
-185 TEGEHFGFFDEAYTA
+185 EGEDFGFFEVAYQ
-200 AEIRVED
+200 AEEISAQSVVNYVSNTD
-207 IDPKPTIAVPTG
+207 K
-219 KTASDNLAADLDHDL
+219 AADPFDFTS
-234 ADDLAN
+234 
-240 GLDDELG
+240 DDELG
-247 FGFFEPLTPAQLDND
+247 FGFFEALTPESFANEIELL
-262 TSTTGATDADVVTR
+262 SSKPVAPKVVKPTTVANQAEVNADSSQAKRGIFKEKESVTDAKVSPAVSVPTSVSVNP
-276 AKTDNLDLQPM
+276 APHSNATSPNAAL
-287 VLQSTNQQLNQH
+287 SSS
-299 QGDQHAI
+299 AI
-306 DHKSRGAAAIQSAS
+306 PKNTPSEVKAAAKKPAAS
-320 KRHESP
+320 
-326 TSAQATSEH
+326 
-335 SIANP
+335 
-340 TPAKSASKKSTPPAQ
+340 AQ

-383 TLIGNELGGELGE
+383 TLIGNEMTGDLGE

-424 SFVFNRFH
+424 SFVFNRFN

-442 GKNVNLTIEGGNT
+442 GKNVNLVIEGGNT

-476 LDHGIENPAKR
+476 LDHGIEKPEKR
-487 LAAGKSEIGEL
+487 LAAGKSEVGVL

-504 RGGSIVIAV
+504 RGGNIVIAV
-513 HDDGAGLNRERIL
+513 HDNGAGLNRERII
-526 QKARENGMQVAD
+526 QKARESGLQVAD
-538 NANDKHVWQLIFAAG
+538 NSSDKQIWQLIFAAG
-553 FSTAQEVTDVSGRG
+553 FSTAVEVTDVSGRG

-584 DIDSVAGQGAT
+584 DIESTEGQGST

-601 LTLAIVDGMS
+601 LTLAIVDGMT
-611 VSVGHQIYI
+611 VSVGNQIYI

-631 PQIEQLKFLSK
+631 PQTEQLKFLAK
-642 ERLIKVR
+642 ERLLKVR

-664 EPHAHTPEQG
+664 EPNAKSPEEG

-681 NNKRFGLCV
+681 NHKRFGLCV

>member
-1 MSINMVEFHQ
+1 MSINMAEFHQ

-32 LNTPDP
+32 LASPDP

-69 MENLLDRTRKGTFEL
+69 MENLLDKTRKGNFQLT
-84 SSATIDL
+84 SSTIDL
-91 LLRTVDTLTH
+91 LLSTVDTLSH
-101 ILSLYREEEPI
+101 ILSLYREEDPI
-112 DWEEVE
+112 DWQEVE
-118 FAKNQLIAALNGE
+118 YSKSQLVAALNGE
-131 PFEPNAKTQNKAVT
+131 AFSSSVAVRNGTDTVNPSITPNVKAV
-145 TMPEVEILVAD
+145 PVETEESQD
-156 GTNIQSKRQTHD
+156 
-168 DDLGFGF
+168 FGF
-175 FENEVELALA
+175 FEDEMARDIA
-185 TEGEHFGFFDEAYTA
+185 IEGEDFGFFDEAFQ
-200 AEIRVED
+200 AEEISAQSVINDVSNAE
-207 IDPKPTIAVPTG
+207 K
-219 KTASDNLAADLDHDL
+219 AADPLGVIVD
-234 ADDLAN
+234 
-240 GLDDELG
+240 DDELG
-247 FGFFEPLTPAQLDND
+247 FGFFEALTPESFANEIELLSSKPVEP
-262 TSTTGATDADVVTR
+262 TAAKAATNRANQVKVTANTQ
-276 AKTDNLDLQPM
+276 AKRSIFKEKETE
-287 VLQSTNQQLNQH
+287 
-299 QGDQHAI
+299 
-306 DHKSRGAAAIQSAS
+306 S
-320 KRHESP
+320 KAP
-326 TSAQATSEH
+326 QATSVSASTTVTPS
-335 SIANP
+335 SIAALNP
-340 TPAKSASKKSTPPAQ
+340 AVTPKNTPTEVKTATKKNAASAQ

-383 TLIGNELGGELGE
+383 TLIGNEMTGDLGE

-424 SFVFNRFH
+424 SFVFNRFN

-442 GKNVNLTIEGGNT
+442 GKHVNLVIEGGNT

-476 LDHGIENPAKR
+476 LDHGIEKPEKR
-487 LAAGKSEIGEL
+487 LAAGKSEAGVL

-504 RGGSIVIAV
+504 RGGNIVIAV
-513 HDDGAGLNRERIL
+513 HDNGAGLNRERII
-526 QKARENGMQVAD
+526 QKARENGLQVAD
-538 NANDKHVWQLIFAAG
+538 NISDKQVWQLIFAAG
-553 FSTAQEVTDVSGRG
+553 FSTALEVTDVSGRG

-584 DIDSVAGQGAT
+584 DIESGEGQGST

-611 VSVGHQIYI
+611 VSVGNQIYI

-631 PQIEQLKFLSK
+631 PQTEQLKFLAK
-642 ERLIKVR
+642 ERLLKVR

-664 EPHAHTPEQG
+664 EPNAKSPEEG

-681 NNKRFGLCV
+681 NHKRFGLCV

>member
-1 MSINMVEFHQ
+1 MSINMAEFHQ

-32 LNTPDP
+32 LASPDP

-69 MENLLDRTRKGTFEL
+69 MENLLDKTRKGNFQLT
-84 SSATIDL
+84 SSIIDL
-91 LLRTVDTLTH
+91 LLSTVDTLSH
-101 ILSLYREEEPI
+101 ILSLYREEEQI
-112 DWEEVE
+112 DWQEVE
-118 FAKNQLIAALNGE
+118 YSKSQLVAALNGE
-131 PFEPNAKTQNKAVT
+131 PFSSSVAIRNGTDAASTPIINT
-145 TMPEVEILVAD
+145 TLTAPVEAE
-156 GTNIQSKRQTHD
+156 
-168 DDLGFGF
+168 DLGFGF
-175 FENEVELALA
+175 FEDEMARDIA
-185 TEGEHFGFFDEAYTA
+185 IEGEDFGFFDEAYQA
-200 AEIRVED
+200 ED
-207 IDPKPTIAVPTG
+207 ISADSAINNKERNAELCDVTI
-219 KTASDNLAADLDHDL
+219 D
-234 ADDLAN
+234 
-240 GLDDELG
+240 DDELG
-247 FGFFEPLTPAQLDND
+247 FGFFEALTPESFANEIELLSSKPLVQKVYKP
-262 TSTTGATDADVVTR
+262 ATTR
-276 AKTDNLDLQPM
+276 AHQAKETGSS
-287 VLQSTNQQLNQH
+287 QSKNTLFK
-299 QGDQHAI
+299 A
-306 DHKSRGAAAIQSAS
+306 KAT
-320 KRHESP
+320 ESTAPISTVP
-326 TSAQATSEH
+326 TSPSVKASSPAILSSNATSNSSVAPKPNTAEVKT
-335 SIANP
+335 A
-340 TPAKSASKKSTPPAQ
+340 TKKSAASAQ

-383 TLIGNELGGELGE
+383 TLIGNEMTGDLGE

-424 SFVFNRFH
+424 SFVFNRFN

-442 GKNVNLTIEGGNT
+442 GKNVNLVIEGGNT

-476 LDHGIENPAKR
+476 LDHGIEKPEKR
-487 LAAGKSEIGEL
+487 LAAGKSEVGVL

-504 RGGSIVIAV
+504 RGGNIVIAV
-513 HDDGAGLNRERIL
+513 HDNGAGLNRERII
-526 QKARENGMQVAD
+526 QKARENGLQVAD
-538 NANDKHVWQLIFAAG
+538 NSSDKQVWQLIFAAG
-553 FSTAQEVTDVSGRG
+553 FSTAEEVTDVSGRG

-584 DIDSVAGQGAT
+584 DIESTEGQGST

-601 LTLAIVDGMS
+601 LTLAIVDGMT
-611 VSVGHQIYI
+611 VSVGNQIYI

-631 PQIEQLKFLSK
+631 PQTEQLKFLAK
-642 ERLIKVR
+642 ERLLKVR

-664 EPHAHTPEQG
+664 EPNARCPEEG

-681 NNKRFGLCV
+681 NHKRFGLCV

>member
-1 MSINMVEFHQ
+1 MSINMAEFHQ

-32 LNTPDP
+32 LASPDP

-69 MENLLDRTRKGTFEL
+69 MENLLDKTRKGNFQLT
-84 SSATIDL
+84 SSIIDL
-91 LLRTVDTLTH
+91 LLSTVDTLSH
-101 ILSLYREEEPI
+101 ILSLYREEEQI
-112 DWEEVE
+112 DWQEVE
-118 FAKNQLIAALNGE
+118 YSKSQLVAALNGE
-131 PFEPNAKTQNKAVT
+131 SFSSSVAVRNGTDAANAPISPIIQA
-145 TMPEVEILVAD
+145 ESVEKVE
-156 GTNIQSKRQTHD
+156 
-168 DDLGFGF
+168 DLGFGF
-175 FENEVELALA
+175 FEDEMARDIA
-185 TEGEHFGFFDEAYTA
+185 IEGEDFGFFEEAYQ
-200 AEIRVED
+200 AEEISAQSVVNDVSNTE
-207 IDPKPTIAVPTG
+207 K
-219 KTASDNLAADLDHDL
+219 AADPFDFTS
-234 ADDLAN
+234 
-240 GLDDELG
+240 DDELG
-247 FGFFEPLTPAQLDND
+247 FGFFEALTPESFANEIELL
-262 TSTTGATDADVVTR
+262 SSKPVAPKVVKPTTVANQAEVNADSSQAKRGIFKEKESATDAKVSPAVSVPSSVSVNPSSP
-276 AKTDNLDLQPM
+276 AALHSNAAL
-287 VLQSTNQQLNQH
+287 SSS
-299 QGDQHAI
+299 AI
-306 DHKSRGAAAIQSAS
+306 PKNTPSEVKAAAKKPAAS
-320 KRHESP
+320 
-326 TSAQATSEH
+326 
-335 SIANP
+335 
-340 TPAKSASKKSTPPAQ
+340 AQ

-383 TLIGNELGGELGE
+383 TLIGNEMTGDLGE

-424 SFVFNRFH
+424 SFVFNRFN

-442 GKNVNLTIEGGNT
+442 GKNVNLVIEGGNT

-476 LDHGIENPAKR
+476 LDHGIEKPEKR
-487 LAAGKSEIGEL
+487 LAAGKSEAGVL

-504 RGGSIVIAV
+504 RGGNIVIAV
-513 HDDGAGLNRERIL
+513 HDNGAGLNRERII
-526 QKARENGMQVAD
+526 QKARENGLQVAD
-538 NANDKHVWQLIFAAG
+538 NSSDKQIWQLIFAAG
-553 FSTAQEVTDVSGRG
+553 FSTAVEVTDVSGRG

-584 DIDSVAGQGAT
+584 DIESTEGQGST

-601 LTLAIVDGMS
+601 LTLAIVDGMT
-611 VSVGHQIYI
+611 VSVGNQIYI

-631 PQIEQLKFLSK
+631 PQTEQLKYLAK
-642 ERLIKVR
+642 ERLLKVR

-664 EPHAHTPEQG
+664 EPNAKSPEEG

-681 NNKRFGLCV
+681 NHKRFGLCV